1 MKKVIKSIF
10 IFILLSIMVNVNALN
25 VGDQFTLTPGA
36 SQTHSPSYGFNEQY
50 QLHTVTGGGK
60 TYDAYC
66 MDRGK
71 AAGQGASYVVNRM
84 MPKLKG
90 DLAVLYLMKN
100 GADKE
105 QIHLAIRLL
114 VSKGMLNW
122 SHTGTADYLAK
133 IDAAVNCMKSDS
145 TFNSTLTEF
154 LSNTSK
160 KNNDNDEN
168 ADEGGKSLALL
179 GFEKY
184 NLLEGKCYSSAAQ
197 CADATGY
204 GCHVSVT
211 NRNCYVPSTSS
222 TDICPTIKNDIF
234 ECYTGRFQSSEKHGC
249 KIVDTCS
256 FDTAAECSDKAGLKC
271 RERDGKWK
279 QLNWEPCD
287 KCTPNEYQGII
298 CPDDERDENTGCR
311 KSKYACTDTEGDL
324 TQKNCESIANNRNNN
339 DPKGEYHDWVCTKKT
354 GSICYRLERK
364 GSGSSSNVCSGNS
377 SEVKSCCEKKNL
389 YFPQSD
395 CEIARSKVTNS
406 SSKKCELYNGCYRI
420 VDKKTNPSCD
430 GSKGEYRQD
439 ICIKR
444 KKKNQDCKELDNG
457 CYKLVNISAICDESK
472 GEYIK
477 DQCEGVKK
485 TKKIKE
491 KVDGSCVIQSNGC
504 YKFVADSSGNG
515 SGGNGS
521 GASVSCGGF
530 DGIKQLLIDA
540 MNYANEKFNS
550 ETGES
555 KVEKGPATEPE
566 KADGVIKKIVS
577 VKIDIKNITDTSSDS
592 EYFKYLG
599 FEVEKQNEAT
609 EVELLGASKEFINTE
624 DGWKSKPI
632 SEGADLSK
640 LFEERNGT
648 IYVGFLVS
656 RPSSDDSQEVTDD
669 DSEEEDCEVK
679 IKFKYEYSN
688 EDGGAVLYAS
698 GNTTGQQR
706 FFIASEGEP
715 IQDEFELDTSL
726 CDETTCDPTSTLPN
740 ICEDGLEPDKETG
753 NVEYEFR
760 EAYNAESKKY
770 NIKKCLL
777 SKNSKDR
784 AGNFYKLVDTEFANK
799 VAENDYCEVKCKE
812 DYIFGVPYKKS
823 TESGRYFQISV
834 SLKGQ
839 QDCYTTKLDYKKY
852 TEDIVKKQAEIL
864 DTYNEWLENYENYT
878 FSLVQ
883 GDAVACNANSCPAI
897 TDQNGNSTGKCS
909 EAGYNGTYDYKKMI
923 DHSKNFYTYEIKE
936 ESDKWTIIN
945 VKTGGDAPHGNPQF
959 GEWTNTKRCQG
970 CSLTGECE
978 WKIKPEKDYADK
990 KEGYKTAALAAKQK
1004 LKDKMKELREIID
1017 NYNSCVAD
1025 HDYPNLQL
1033 ATDVNMGLDRN
1044 GENEVAYWDMVYKYN
1059 PSIQYSYREPEPGVS
1074 STKWISSVQAKSCEH
1089 GINCDFMYS
1098 PDAIIVADNYAVKK
1112 MVEAGLCT
1120 EYKPDEKTS
1129 NNSKPYCMSSDS
1141 IKDIDEESHFATWY
1155 CDGTIDNEY
1164 EICTGDNSLQYE
1176 IESQWTVL
1184 DEDLDKGI
1192 EETVTIGN
1200 NLINSNHKITKVD
1213 YVHKISSSRGTYK
1226 TERVY
1231 YSGHDDGDIKIEE
1244 TPEHEI
1250 KNYDIVDGLP
1260 VGINTPTGTYYY
1272 KLTLDNFGTFYTPS
1286 DAPQVNGRIYGTL
1299 DRSLSSK
1306 IRGEEQIKGGELN
1319 TSETIGKNEYACTY
1333 EVNQNSCTDASGN
1346 KHYKTE
1352 CDPNEDWDKC
1362 QERLC
1367 PVNQGGPYCVE
1378 KSQSY
1383 YVCSTTHYDESCQPK
1398 GSREEALLAVGC
1410 QPGEE
1415 CENNYNCCPNCT
1427 VQCIG
1432 VCTVTPDGSQG
1443 GGSKPNYDFRP
1454 ISPGNLFPND
1464 RPKGYNWESDP
1475 SVYNN
1480 SLVARKAKDT
1490 IDEITARAKDTT
1502 SEETTPSS
1510 GNPKVENYSLKV
1522 VMNSDMITNIREYN
1536 KSHESYNNDTMT
1548 CYDYKIERDED
1559 NCKKNGYTWKKEG
1572 DSGKC
1577 VMANIFCY
1585 SSFIDDLADG
1595 KFGGEVDIKN
1605 GDGRKKNKEN
1615 LNPYR
1620 PNVNIENFNTDNLI
1634 VTNDYWTIYT
1644 FSTLDINGDGIP
1656 DVGPSWK

>member
-10 IFILLSIMVNVNALN
+10 IFLLLSIMVNVEALN

-160 KNNDNDEN
+160 KSSDNEEN

-184 NLLEGKCYSSAAQ
+184 NLLEGKCKYTTAAQ
-197 CADATGY
+197 CADATGK
-204 GCHVSVT
+204 GCHLDS
-211 NRNCYVPSTSS
+211 NNCYIPSTSS

-234 ECYTGRFQSSEKHGC
+234 ECYTGRFQSPEKHGC

-271 RERDGKWK
+271 RERDGKWY
-279 QLNWEPCD
+279 QLNGA
-287 KCTPNEYQGII
+287 KCEECVPNEAQGIY
-298 CPDDERDENTGCR
+298 CGNERSSTTGC
-311 KSKYACTDTEGDL
+311 KIASSCSGEQNELAYKDCIYKANI
-324 TQKNCESIANNRNNN
+324 KNSDSNEQ
-339 DPKGEYHDWVCTKKT
+339 YHDWTCTKN
-354 GSICYRLERK
+354 SSNICYRLERK
-364 GSGSSSNVCSGNS
+364 GSSGGSSS
-377 SEVKSCCEKKNL
+377 SCNAK
-389 YFPQSD
+389 
-395 CEIARSKVTNS
+395 
-406 SSKKCELYNGCYRI
+406 
-420 VDKKTNPSCD
+420 
-430 GSKGEYRQD
+430 KGEYTLNECNDRV
-439 ICIKR
+439 
-444 KKKNQDCKELDNG
+444 KNGQGTEC
-457 CYKLVNISAICDESK
+457 
-472 GEYIK
+472 
-477 DQCEGVKK
+477 Q
-485 TKKIKE
+485 
-491 KVDGSCVIQSNGC
+491 KVSLFSTGDDDPNPG
-504 YKFVADSSGNG
+504 G
-515 SGGNGS
+515 SGGSGSGS

-566 KADGVIKKIVS
+566 KADGIIKKIVS

-599 FEVEKQNEAT
+599 FEVEKENEAT
-609 EVELLGASKEFINTE
+609 KVELLGASKEFINTE

-632 SEGADLSK
+632 SEGDDLSK
-640 LFEERNGT
+640 LLEERNGT

-760 EAYNAESKKY
+760 EAYNAESGKY

-777 SKNSKDR
+777 SKNSKDS

-812 DYIFGVPYKKS
+812 DYIFGVPYKKN

-1089 GINCDFMYS
+1089 GMNCDFMYS

-1415 CENNYNCCPNCT
+1415 CENNYNCCPNCV

-1490 IDEITARAKDTT
+1490 IDEITTRAKDTT
-1502 SEETTPSS
+1502 SGETTPSS
-1510 GNPKVENYSLKV
+1510 GNPKVEDYSLKV
-1522 VMNSDMITNIREYN
+1522 VMDTDMITKIREYN
-1536 KSHESYNNDTMT
+1536 KTQESYNNDTMT
-1548 CYDYKIERDED
+1548 CYDYQIDRDED
-1559 NCKKNGYTWKKEG
+1559 GCKKAGYTWKKEG

-1585 SSFIDDLADG
+1585 SSFVDDLADG

-1605 GDGRKKNKEN
+1605 KAGRTKAKEQFSKTYVA
-1615 LNPYR
+1615 PG
-1620 PNVNIENFNTDNLI
+1620 VSNTDNLI

>member
-10 IFILLSIMVNVNALN
+10 IFLLLCIMVNVEALN

-160 KNNDNDEN
+160 KSSDNEEN
-168 ADEGGKSLALL
+168 TDEGGKSLALL

-184 NLLEGKCYSSAAQ
+184 NLLEGKCKYTTAAQ
-197 CADATGY
+197 CADATGK
-204 GCHVSVT
+204 GCHLDS
-211 NRNCYVPSTSS
+211 NNCYIPSTSS

-234 ECYTGRFQSSEKHGC
+234 ECYTGRFQSPEKHGC

-271 RERDGKWK
+271 RERDGKWY
-279 QLNWEPCD
+279 QLNGA
-287 KCTPNEYQGII
+287 KCEECVPNEAQGIY
-298 CPDDERDENTGCR
+298 CGNKRSSTTGC
-311 KSKYACTDTEGDL
+311 KIASSCSGEQNELAYKDCIYKANI
-324 TQKNCESIANNRNNN
+324 KNSDSNEQ
-339 DPKGEYHDWVCTKKT
+339 YHDWTCTKN
-354 GSICYRLERK
+354 SSNICYRLERK
-364 GSGSSSNVCSGNS
+364 GSSGGSSS
-377 SEVKSCCEKKNL
+377 SCNAK
-389 YFPQSD
+389 
-395 CEIARSKVTNS
+395 
-406 SSKKCELYNGCYRI
+406 
-420 VDKKTNPSCD
+420 
-430 GSKGEYRQD
+430 KGEYTLNECNDRV
-439 ICIKR
+439 
-444 KKKNQDCKELDNG
+444 KNGQGITC
-457 CYKLVNISAICDESK
+457 
-472 GEYIK
+472 
-477 DQCEGVKK
+477 
-485 TKKIKE
+485 KKIGNNCFQLIT
-491 KVDGSCVIQSNGC
+491 GSSKPGDDDPNPG
-504 YKFVADSSGNG
+504 G
-515 SGGNGS
+515 SGGSGSGS

-566 KADGVIKKIVS
+566 KADGFIKKIVS

-609 EVELLGASKEFINTE
+609 KVELLGASKEFINTE
-624 DGWKSKPI
+624 EGWEPI

-640 LFEERNGT
+640 LLEERNGT

-777 SKNSKDR
+777 SKNSKDK
-784 AGNFYKLVDTEFANK
+784 AGNEYKLKDDEYAQMVSD
-799 VAENDYCEVKCKE
+799 NDYCEVKCKE

-852 TEDIVKKQAEIL
+852 TEDIVNKQKEIL
-864 DTYNEWLENYENYT
+864 DTYNEWLENYENYKQYQWT
-878 FSLVQ
+878 Q
-883 GDAVACNANSCPAI
+883 GKAMECTNQTCTANYYTDA
-897 TDQNGNSTGKCS
+897 NGNRKFSGCS
-909 EAGYNGTYDYKKMI
+909 NTPSTYDYYYNVI
-923 DHSKNFYTYEIKE
+923 HSNKFKCATITEGD
-936 ESDKWTIIN
+936 DKWTIDVDECSKDPKEFGKFKN
-945 VKTGGDAPHGNPQF
+945 EKTCSASGNS
-959 GEWTNTKRCQG
+959 
-970 CSLTGECE
+970 CSTSGECKVE
-978 WKIKPEKDYADK
+978 
-990 KEGYKTAALAAKQK
+990 KTAQKDWEDQKGNFESKAQAAKQT
-1004 LKDKMKELREIID
+1004 LKTLLEDLRQIVDK
-1017 NYNSCVAD
+1017 YNSCAAD
-1025 HDYPNLQL
+1025 HDYASKQ
-1033 ATDVNMGLDRN
+1033 ADKSQAYG
-1044 GENEVAYWDMVYKYN
+1044 EVAFWDMIYRYN
-1059 PSIQYSYREPEPGVS
+1059 PDIQYSYEEPEPGI
-1074 STKWISSVQAKSCEH
+1074 STTRWISSVQGASCEH
-1089 GINCDFMYS
+1089 GMNCDFMYS
-1098 PDAIIVADNYAVKK
+1098 PDAL
-1112 MVEAGLCT
+1112 VEA
-1120 EYKPDEKTS
+1120 EKCADTS
-1129 NNSKPYCMSSDS
+1129 GGKVKCSENTS
-1141 IKDIDEESHFATWY
+1141 IKDVDDDTHESTWY
-1155 CDGTIDNEY
+1155 CDGNIDNEY
-1164 EICTGDNSLQYE
+1164 EQCQGSTTLDYADE
-1176 IESQWTVL
+1176 YHWMVP
-1184 DEDLDKGI
+1184 DEDLDTGI
-1192 EETVTIGN
+1192 DSEIRIGTN
-1200 NLINSNHKITKVD
+1200 MTNSKHIITKVD
-1213 YVHKISSSRGTYK
+1213 YVHKIASSKGTYK

-1231 YSGHDDGDIKIEE
+1231 YSGHDDGDIKIEK

-1272 KLTLDNFGTFYTPS
+1272 KLTLNNFGTFYS
-1286 DAPQVNGRIYGTL
+1286 NVNENGRIYSDLTN
-1299 DRSLSSK
+1299 SLSSL
-1306 IRGEEQIKGGELN
+1306 IRENATTKN
-1319 TSETIGKNEYACTY
+1319 NDAVNSNEYACTY

-1352 CDPNEDWDKC
+1352 CKPNEDWDKC

-1383 YVCSTTHYDESCQPK
+1383 YVCSTTHYDESCQQK

-1522 VMNSDMITNIREYN
+1522 VMDTDMITKIREYN
-1536 KSHESYNNDTMT
+1536 KSQESYNNDTMT
-1548 CYDYKIERDED
+1548 CYDYQIERDED
-1559 NCKKNGYTWKKEG
+1559 HCKTDGYTWKKEG
-1572 DSGKC
+1572 ESGKC

-1585 SSFIDDLADG
+1585 SSFVDGLADG

-1605 GDGRKKNKEN
+1605 KAGRTKAKEQFSKTYVA
-1615 LNPYR
+1615 PG
-1620 PNVNIENFNTDNLI
+1620 VSNTDNLI

>member
-10 IFILLSIMVNVNALN
+10 IFLLLCIMVNVNALN

-154 LSNTSK
+154 LSNSSK
-160 KNNDNDEN
+160 KSDNNSKEVALAYDNGAKLTPISNERFPYYSCKECSTVTLLRTDEQIELISTLLMSLYAANVRASIPECGSIVN
-168 ADEGGKSLALL
+168 ANKIANQCY
-179 GFEKY
+179 FE
-184 NLLEGKCYSSAAQ
+184 
-197 CADATGY
+197 DGY
-204 GCHVSVT
+204 GWMSVWRTTYNGCRDFT
-211 NRNCYVPSTSS
+211 NNAYFTAKKVDDSCQRLNANTCEELPLSVCNSYST
-222 TDICPTIKNDIF
+222 
-234 ECYTGRFQSSEKHGC
+234 
-249 KIVDTCS
+249 
-256 FDTAAECSDKAGLKC
+256 
-271 RERDGKWK
+271 
-279 QLNWEPCD
+279 
-287 KCTPNEYQGII
+287 KCTV
-298 CPDDERDENTGCR
+298 RDNSCV
-311 KSKYACTDTEGDL
+311 
-324 TQKNCESIANNRNNN
+324 SINNN
-339 DPKGEYHDWVCTKKT
+339 TTPGDD
-354 GSICYRLERK
+354 
-364 GSGSSSNVCSGNS
+364 
-377 SEVKSCCEKKNL
+377 
-389 YFPQSD
+389 
-395 CEIARSKVTNS
+395 NS
-406 SSKKCELYNGCYRI
+406 SSCNASKGEFIKDQCDGIKKTNGYGSCQEVGNGCYRYI
-420 VDKKTNPSCD
+420 GNKKCD
-430 GSKGEYRQD
+430 SSKGEY
-439 ICIKR
+439 IKDQCDGI
-444 KKKNQDCKELDNG
+444 KKTNGYGSCQEVGNG
-457 CYKLVNISAICDESK
+457 CYRYIGNKKCDESK

-477 DQCEGVKK
+477 DQCDGIKK

-504 YKFVADSSGNG
+504 YKFVADSSGDG

-566 KADGVIKKIVS
+566 KADGFIKKIVS

-599 FEVEKQNEAT
+599 FEVEKENEAT
-609 EVELLGASKEFINTE
+609 KVELLGASKEFINTE

-640 LFEERNGT
+640 LLEERNGT

-777 SKNSKDR
+777 SKNSKDK
-784 AGNFYKLVDTEFANK
+784 AGNEYKLKDDEYAQMVSD
-799 VAENDYCEVKCKE
+799 NDYCEVKCKE

-852 TEDIVKKQAEIL
+852 TEDIVNKQKEIL
-864 DTYNEWLENYENYT
+864 DTYNEWLENYENYKQYQWT
-878 FSLVQ
+878 Q
-883 GDAVACNANSCPAI
+883 GKAMECTNQTCTANYYTDA
-897 TDQNGNSTGKCS
+897 NGNRKFSGCS
-909 EAGYNGTYDYKKMI
+909 NTPSTYDYYYNVI
-923 DHSKNFYTYEIKE
+923 HSNKFKCATITEGD
-936 ESDKWTIIN
+936 DKWTIDVDECSKDPKEFGKFKN
-945 VKTGGDAPHGNPQF
+945 EKTCSASGNS
-959 GEWTNTKRCQG
+959 
-970 CSLTGECE
+970 CSTSGECKVE
-978 WKIKPEKDYADK
+978 
-990 KEGYKTAALAAKQK
+990 KTAQKDWEDQKGNFESKAQAAKQT
-1004 LKDKMKELREIID
+1004 LKTLLEDLRQIVDK
-1017 NYNSCVAD
+1017 YNSCAAD
-1025 HDYPNLQL
+1025 HDYASKQ
-1033 ATDVNMGLDRN
+1033 ADKSQAYG
-1044 GENEVAYWDMVYKYN
+1044 EVAFWDMIYRYN
-1059 PSIQYSYREPEPGVS
+1059 PDIQYSYEEPEPGI
-1074 STKWISSVQAKSCEH
+1074 STTRWISSVQGASCEH
-1089 GINCDFMYS
+1089 GMNCDFMYS
-1098 PDAIIVADNYAVKK
+1098 PDAL
-1112 MVEAGLCT
+1112 VEA
-1120 EYKPDEKTS
+1120 EKCADTS
-1129 NNSKPYCMSSDS
+1129 GGKVKCSENTS
-1141 IKDIDEESHFATWY
+1141 IKDVDDDTHESTWY
-1155 CDGTIDNEY
+1155 CDGNIDNEY
-1164 EICTGDNSLQYE
+1164 EQCQGSTTLDYADE
-1176 IESQWTVL
+1176 YHWMVP
-1184 DEDLDKGI
+1184 DEDLDTGI
-1192 EETVTIGN
+1192 DSEIRIGTN
-1200 NLINSNHKITKVD
+1200 MTNSKHIITKVD
-1213 YVHKISSSRGTYK
+1213 YVHKIASSKGTYK

-1231 YSGHDDGDIKIEE
+1231 YSGHDDGDIKIEK

-1272 KLTLDNFGTFYTPS
+1272 KLTLNNFGTFYS
-1286 DAPQVNGRIYGTL
+1286 NVNENGRIYSDLTN
-1299 DRSLSSK
+1299 SLSSL
-1306 IRGEEQIKGGELN
+1306 IRENATTKN
-1319 TSETIGKNEYACTY
+1319 NDAVNSNEYACTY

-1352 CDPNEDWDKC
+1352 CKPNEDWDKC

-1383 YVCSTTHYDESCQPK
+1383 YVCSTTHYDESCQQK

-1522 VMNSDMITNIREYN
+1522 VMDTDMITKIREYN
-1536 KSHESYNNDTMT
+1536 KSQESYNNDTMT
-1548 CYDYKIERDED
+1548 CYDYQIERDED
-1559 NCKKNGYTWKKEG
+1559 HCKTDGYTWKKEG

-1585 SSFIDDLADG
+1585 SSFVDDLADG

>member
-10 IFILLSIMVNVNALN
+10 IFLLLSIMVNVNALN

-36 SQTHSPSYGFNEQY
+36 SQAHSPSYGFNEQY

-71 AAGQGASYVVNRM
+71 AAGAGASYVVSRM

-90 DLAVLYLMKN
+90 DYAVLYLMKN

-160 KNNDNDEN
+160 KNSDNDEN

-184 NLLEGKCYSSAAQ
+184 NLLEGRCKYTTAAQ
-197 CADATGY
+197 CADATGK
-204 GCHVSVT
+204 GCHLDS
-211 NRNCYVPSTSS
+211 NNCYIPSTSS
-222 TDICPTIKNDIF
+222 TDNCPTIIDKVF
-234 ECYTGRFQSSEKHGC
+234 ECYTGERFKSTEKFGC

-256 FDTAAECSDKAGLKC
+256 FNTAAECSKHANLHCKYDSTEKA
-271 RERDGKWK
+271 WV
-279 QLNWEPCD
+279 QLNGSSCKSCD
-287 KCTPNEYQGII
+287 KYSS
-298 CPDDERDENTGCR
+298 ERENDGCR
-311 KSKYACTDTEGDL
+311 KCDTSNSNGSNNNNCDTAQKLQTSLDNCKNEASKMEQQSFNTKKYTCKLDNMTKCFYVAEDTSG
-324 TQKNCESIANNRNNN
+324 NRNNKC
-339 DPKGEYHDWVCTKKT
+339 DASGEYTKDQCD
-354 GSICYRLERK
+354 GM
-364 GSGSSSNVCSGNS
+364 
-377 SEVKSCCEKKNL
+377 
-389 YFPQSD
+389 
-395 CEIARSKVTNS
+395 
-406 SSKKCELYNGCYRI
+406 
-420 VDKKTNPSCD
+420 KKTNNSGSCESV
-430 GSKGEYRQD
+430 G
-439 ICIKR
+439 
-444 KKKNQDCKELDNG
+444 NG
-457 CYKLVNISAICDESK
+457 CYKYVTDSNI
-472 GEYIK
+472 
-477 DQCEGVKK
+477 
-485 TKKIKE
+485 
-491 KVDGSCVIQSNGC
+491 
-504 YKFVADSSGNG
+504 
-515 SGGNGS
+515 GGNGGSVNPS
-521 GASVSCGGF
+521 GGTSVSCGGF

-609 EVELLGASKEFINTE
+609 EVKLLGASKEFINTE
-624 DGWKSKPI
+624 DGWESI

-640 LFEERNGT
+640 LLEERNGT

-669 DSEEEDCEVK
+669 DSEEEDCDVK

-688 EDGGAVLYAS
+688 EDGGAVLYAA

-740 ICEDGLEPDKETG
+740 ICEDGLEPDEETG

-760 EAYNAESKKY
+760 EAYNAESGKY

-777 SKNSKDR
+777 SKNSKDK
-784 AGNFYKLVDTEFANK
+784 AGNEYKLKDDEYAQMVSD
-799 VAENDYCEVKCKE
+799 NDYCEVKCKE

-834 SLKGQ
+834 SLKGE
-839 QDCYTTKLDYKKY
+839 QDCYTTKLNYKKY
-852 TEDIVKKQAEIL
+852 TEDIVNKQKEIL
-864 DTYNEWLENYENYT
+864 DTYNEWLENYENYKQYQWT
-878 FSLVQ
+878 Q
-883 GDAVACNANSCPAI
+883 GKAMECTNQTCTANYYTDA
-897 TDQNGNSTGKCS
+897 NGNRNFSGCS
-909 EAGYNGTYDYKKMI
+909 NTPSTYDYYYNVI
-923 DHSKNFYTYEIKE
+923 HSNKYKYATITEQE
-936 ESDKWTIIN
+936 DKWVIEVNDGSIN
-945 VKTGGDAPHGNPQF
+945 PTQF
-959 GEWTNTKRCQG
+959 GKFKNGKT
-970 CSLTGECE
+970 CSASGNSCSTSGECKVE
-978 WKIKPEKDYADK
+978 
-990 KEGYKTAALAAKQK
+990 KTAQKDWEDQKGKFESAAQGAKQT
-1004 LKDKMKELREIID
+1004 LKTLLEDLRQIVDK
-1017 NYNSCVAD
+1017 YNSCAAD
-1025 HDYPNLQL
+1025 HDYASKQ
-1033 ATDVNMGLDRN
+1033 TDKSQAYG
-1044 GENEVAYWDMVYKYN
+1044 EVAFWDMIYRYN
-1059 PSIQYSYREPEPGVS
+1059 PDIQYSYEEPEPGI
-1074 STKWISSVQAKSCEH
+1074 STTRWISSVQGISCEH
-1089 GINCDFMYS
+1089 GMNCDFMYS
-1098 PDAIIVADNYAVKK
+1098 PDAL
-1112 MVEAGLCT
+1112 VEA
-1120 EYKPDEKTS
+1120 EKCADTS
-1129 NNSKPYCMSSDS
+1129 GGKVTCSENTS
-1141 IKDIDEESHFATWY
+1141 IKDVDDDTHESTWY
-1155 CDGTIDNEY
+1155 CDGNIDNEY
-1164 EICTGDNSLQYE
+1164 EQCQGSTTLDYADE
-1176 IESQWTVL
+1176 YHWMVP
-1184 DEDLDKGI
+1184 DEDLDTGI
-1192 EETVTIGN
+1192 DSEIRIGTN
-1200 NLINSNHKITKVD
+1200 MTNSLHKITKVD
-1213 YVHKISSSRGTYK
+1213 YVHKIASSKGTYK

-1272 KLTLDNFGTFYTPS
+1272 KLTLNNFGTFYS
-1286 DAPQVNGRIYGTL
+1286 NINENGRIYSDLTN
-1299 DRSLSSK
+1299 SLSSL
-1306 IRGEEQIKGGELN
+1306 IREN
-1319 TSETIGKNEYACTY
+1319 TTTKNSDEVNSNEYACTY

-1415 CENNYNCCPNCT
+1415 CENNYNCCPNCV

-1464 RPKGYNWESDP
+1464 RPKGYNWESNP

-1490 IDEITARAKDTT
+1490 IDEITTRANNIT

-1510 GNPKVENYSLKV
+1510 GNPKVEDYSLKV
-1522 VMNSDMITNIREYN
+1522 VMDSNMITKIREYN
-1536 KSHESYNNDTMT
+1536 KTQESYNNDTMT
-1548 CYDYKIERDED
+1548 CYDYQIDRDEEG
-1559 NCKKNGYTWKKEG
+1559 CKKAGYTWKKEG

-1585 SSFIDDLADG
+1585 SSFVDDLADG

-1605 GDGRKKNKEN
+1605 KEGRTKAKEQFSK
-1615 LNPYR
+1615 PYVS
-1620 PNVNIENFNTDNLI
+1620 PGVSNTDNLI

-1644 FSTLDINGDGIP
+1644 FNTLDINGDGIP

>member
-10 IFILLSIMVNVNALN
+10 IFLLLSIMVNVEALN

-71 AAGQGASYVVNRM
+71 AAGAGASYVVNRM

-90 DLAVLYLMKN
+90 DYAVLYLMKN

-160 KNNDNDEN
+160 KSSDNEEN

-184 NLLEGKCYSSAAQ
+184 NLLEGKCKYTTAAQ
-197 CADATGY
+197 CADATGK
-204 GCHVSVT
+204 GCHLDS
-211 NRNCYVPSTSS
+211 NNCYIPSTSS

-234 ECYTGRFQSSEKHGC
+234 ECYTGRFQSPEKHGC

-271 RERDGKWK
+271 RERDGKWY
-279 QLNWEPCD
+279 QLNGA
-287 KCTPNEYQGII
+287 KCEECVPNEAQGIY
-298 CPDDERDENTGCR
+298 CGNERSSTTGC
-311 KSKYACTDTEGDL
+311 KIASSCSGEQNELAYKDCIYKANI
-324 TQKNCESIANNRNNN
+324 KNSDSNEQ
-339 DPKGEYHDWVCTKKT
+339 YHDWTCTKN
-354 GSICYRLERK
+354 SSNICYRLERK
-364 GSGSSSNVCSGNS
+364 GSSGGSSS
-377 SEVKSCCEKKNL
+377 SCNAK
-389 YFPQSD
+389 
-395 CEIARSKVTNS
+395 
-406 SSKKCELYNGCYRI
+406 
-420 VDKKTNPSCD
+420 
-430 GSKGEYRQD
+430 KGEYTLNECNDRV
-439 ICIKR
+439 
-444 KKKNQDCKELDNG
+444 KNGQGTECQKVSLFSK
-457 CYKLVNISAICDESK
+457 CYKLVTKCIKAKNQYSEKECKTMVNK
-472 GEYIK
+472 GKGIT
-477 DQCEGVKK
+477 C
-485 TKKIKE
+485 KKIGNNCFQLIT
-491 KVDGSCVIQSNGC
+491 GSSKPGDDDPNPG
-504 YKFVADSSGNG
+504 G
-515 SGGNGS
+515 SGS

-566 KADGVIKKIVS
+566 KADGIIKKIVS

-599 FEVEKQNEAT
+599 FEVEKENEAT
-609 EVELLGASKEFINTE
+609 KVELLGASKEFINTE

-632 SEGADLSK
+632 SEGDDLSK
-640 LFEERNGT
+640 LLEERNGT

-688 EDGGAVLYAS
+688 EDGGAVLYAA

-740 ICEDGLEPDKETG
+740 ICEDGLEPDEETG

-777 SKNSKDR
+777 SKNSKDK
-784 AGNFYKLVDTEFANK
+784 AGNEYKLKDDEYAQMVSD
-799 VAENDYCEVKCKE
+799 NDYCEVKCKE

-852 TEDIVKKQAEIL
+852 TEDIVKKQKEIL
-864 DTYNEWLENYENYT
+864 DTYNEWLENYENYKQYQWT
-878 FSLVQ
+878 Q
-883 GDAVACNANSCPAI
+883 ADPMI
-897 TDQNGNSTGKCS
+897 CS
-909 EAGYNGTYDYKKMI
+909 QETCTPSHDKNGTFTGCNSSESGPYDYIYKVI
-923 DHSKNFYTYEIKE
+923 HSNKFKCATITEGD
-936 ESDKWTIIN
+936 DKWTIDVDECSKDPKEFGKFKN
-945 VKTGGDAPHGNPQF
+945 EKTCSASGNS
-959 GEWTNTKRCQG
+959 
-970 CSLTGECE
+970 CSTSGECKVE
-978 WKIKPEKDYADK
+978 
-990 KEGYKTAALAAKQK
+990 KTAQKDWEDQKGDFESKAQAAKQT
-1004 LKDKMKELREIID
+1004 LKTLLEDLRQIVDK
-1017 NYNSCVAD
+1017 YNSCAAD
-1025 HDYPNLQL
+1025 HDYASKQ
-1033 ATDVNMGLDRN
+1033 ADKSQAYG
-1044 GENEVAYWDMVYKYN
+1044 EVAFWDMIYRYN
-1059 PSIQYSYREPEPGVS
+1059 PDIQYSYEEPEPGI
-1074 STKWISSVQAKSCEH
+1074 STTRWISSVQGASCEH
-1089 GINCDFMYS
+1089 GMNCDFMYS
-1098 PDAIIVADNYAVKK
+1098 PDAL
-1112 MVEAGLCT
+1112 VEA
-1120 EYKPDEKTS
+1120 EKCADTS
-1129 NNSKPYCMSSDS
+1129 GGKVKCSENTS
-1141 IKDIDEESHFATWY
+1141 IKDVDDDTHESTWY
-1155 CDGTIDNEY
+1155 CDGNIDNEY
-1164 EICTGDNSLQYE
+1164 EQCQGSTTLDYADE
-1176 IESQWTVL
+1176 YHWMVP
-1184 DEDLDKGI
+1184 DEDLDTGI
-1192 EETVTIGN
+1192 DSEIRIGTN
-1200 NLINSNHKITKVD
+1200 MTNSKHIITKVD
-1213 YVHKISSSRGTYK
+1213 YVHKIASSKGTYK

-1231 YSGHDDGDIKIEE
+1231 YSGHDDGDIKIEK

-1272 KLTLDNFGTFYTPS
+1272 KLTLNNFGTFYS
-1286 DAPQVNGRIYGTL
+1286 NVNENGRIYSDLTN
-1299 DRSLSSK
+1299 SLSSL
-1306 IRGEEQIKGGELN
+1306 IRENATTKN
-1319 TSETIGKNEYACTY
+1319 NDAVNSNEYACTY

-1352 CDPNEDWDKC
+1352 CKPNEDWDKC

-1383 YVCSTTHYDESCQPK
+1383 YVCSTTHYDESCQQK

-1522 VMNSDMITNIREYN
+1522 VMDTDMITKIRKYN
-1536 KSHESYNNDTMT
+1536 KSQESYNNDTMT
-1548 CYDYKIERDED
+1548 CYDYQIERDED
-1559 NCKKNGYTWKKEG
+1559 HCKTDGYTWKKEG
-1572 DSGKC
+1572 ESGKC

-1585 SSFIDDLADG
+1585 SSFVDDLADG

-1605 GDGRKKNKEN
+1605 KAGRTKAKEQFSKTYVA
-1615 LNPYR
+1615 PG
-1620 PNVNIENFNTDNLI
+1620 VSNTDNLI

>member
-10 IFILLSIMVNVNALN
+10 IFLLLCIMVNVEALN

-160 KNNDNDEN
+160 KNSDNEEN
-168 ADEGGKSLALL
+168 TDEGGKSLALL

-184 NLLEGKCYSSAAQ
+184 NLLEGKCKYTTAAQ
-197 CADATGY
+197 CADATGK
-204 GCHVSVT
+204 GCHLDS
-211 NRNCYVPSTSS
+211 NNCYIPSTSS

-234 ECYTGRFQSSEKHGC
+234 ECYTGRFQSPEKHGC

-271 RERDGKWK
+271 RERDGKWY
-279 QLNWEPCD
+279 QLNGA
-287 KCTPNEYQGII
+287 KCEECVPNEAQGIY
-298 CPDDERDENTGCR
+298 CGNERSSTTGC
-311 KSKYACTDTEGDL
+311 KIASSCSGEQNELAYKDCIYKANI
-324 TQKNCESIANNRNNN
+324 KNSDSNEQ
-339 DPKGEYHDWVCTKKT
+339 YHDWTCTKN
-354 GSICYRLERK
+354 SSNICYRLERK
-364 GSGSSSNVCSGNS
+364 GSSGGSSS
-377 SEVKSCCEKKNL
+377 SCNAK
-389 YFPQSD
+389 
-395 CEIARSKVTNS
+395 
-406 SSKKCELYNGCYRI
+406 
-420 VDKKTNPSCD
+420 
-430 GSKGEYRQD
+430 KGEYTLNECNDRV
-439 ICIKR
+439 
-444 KKKNQDCKELDNG
+444 KNGQGTECQKVSLFSK
-457 CYKLVNISAICDESK
+457 CYKLVTKCIKAKNQYSEKECKTMVNK
-472 GEYIK
+472 GKGIT
-477 DQCEGVKK
+477 C
-485 TKKIKE
+485 KKIGNNCFQLIT
-491 KVDGSCVIQSNGC
+491 GSSKPGDDDPNPG
-504 YKFVADSSGNG
+504 G
-515 SGGNGS
+515 SGGSGSGS

-566 KADGVIKKIVS
+566 KADGIIKKIVS

-599 FEVEKQNEAT
+599 FEVEKENEAT
-609 EVELLGASKEFINTE
+609 KVELLGASKEFINTE

-632 SEGADLSK
+632 SEGDDLSK
-640 LFEERNGT
+640 LLEERNGT

-760 EAYNAESKKY
+760 EAYNAESGKY
-770 NIKKCLL
+770 NIEKCLL
-777 SKNSKDR
+777 SKNSKDS

-812 DYIFGVPYKKS
+812 DYIFGVPYKKN

-1089 GINCDFMYS
+1089 GMNCDFMYS

-1415 CENNYNCCPNCT
+1415 CENNYNCCPNCV

-1490 IDEITARAKDTT
+1490 IDEITTRAKDTT
-1502 SEETTPSS
+1502 SGETTPSS
-1510 GNPKVENYSLKV
+1510 GNPKVEDYSLKV
-1522 VMNSDMITNIREYN
+1522 VMDTDMITKIREYN
-1536 KSHESYNNDTMT
+1536 KTQESYNNDTMT
-1548 CYDYKIERDED
+1548 CYDYQIDRDED
-1559 NCKKNGYTWKKEG
+1559 GCKKAGYTWKKEG

-1585 SSFIDDLADG
+1585 SSFVDDLADG

-1605 GDGRKKNKEN
+1605 KAGRTKAKEQFSKTYVA
-1615 LNPYR
+1615 PG
-1620 PNVNIENFNTDNLI
+1620 VSNTDNLI

>member
-10 IFILLSIMVNVNALN
+10 IFLLLSIIVNVKAIN
-25 VGDQFTLTPGA
+25 VGDKFTMASSSKGISHSASYQFGYTY
-36 SQTHSPSYGFNEQY
+36 QTH
-50 QLHTVTGGGK
+50 TVSDGSK

-71 AAGQGASYVVNRM
+71 SDNVNSLVVNRLI
-84 MPKLKG
+84 PTLKG
-90 DLAVLYLMKN
+90 DYAVLYILQN
-100 GADKE
+100 GQDYE
-105 QIHLAIRLL
+105 QKHLAIRTL
-114 VSKGMLNW
+114 VSKGILNW
-122 SHTGTADYLAK
+122 ENRYGLDALALEYLAK
-133 IDAAVNCMKSDS
+133 IDEKVNCMKSDS

-160 KNNDNDEN
+160 KNSDNDEN

-184 NLLEGKCYSSAAQ
+184 NLLEGKCKYTTAAQ
-197 CADATGY
+197 CADATGK
-204 GCHVSVT
+204 GCHLDS
-211 NRNCYVPSTSS
+211 NNCYIPSTSS
-222 TDICPTIKNDIF
+222 TDICPTIKDKVF
-234 ECYTGRFQSSEKHGC
+234 ECYTGRFQSTEKLGC

-271 RERDGKWK
+271 RERDGKWY
-279 QLNWEPCD
+279 QLNGA
-287 KCTPNEYQGII
+287 KCEECVPNEAQGIY
-298 CPDDERDENTGCR
+298 CGNERSSTTGC
-311 KSKYACTDTEGDL
+311 KIASSCSGEQNELAYKDCIYKANI
-324 TQKNCESIANNRNNN
+324 KNSDSNEQ
-339 DPKGEYHDWVCTKKT
+339 YHDWTCTKN
-354 GSICYRLERK
+354 SSNICYRLERK
-364 GSGSSSNVCSGNS
+364 GSSGGSSS
-377 SEVKSCCEKKNL
+377 SCNAK
-389 YFPQSD
+389 
-395 CEIARSKVTNS
+395 
-406 SSKKCELYNGCYRI
+406 
-420 VDKKTNPSCD
+420 
-430 GSKGEYRQD
+430 KGEYTLNECNDRV
-439 ICIKR
+439 
-444 KKKNQDCKELDNG
+444 KNGQGTECQKVSLFSK
-457 CYKLVNISAICDESK
+457 CYKLVTKCIKAKNQYSEKECKTMVNK
-472 GEYIK
+472 GKGIT
-477 DQCEGVKK
+477 C
-485 TKKIKE
+485 KKIGNNCFQLIT
-491 KVDGSCVIQSNGC
+491 GSSKPGDDDPNPG
-504 YKFVADSSGNG
+504 G
-515 SGGNGS
+515 SGGSGSGS

-540 MNYANEKFNS
+540 MNYANEKFGNDG
-550 ETGES
+550 GES
-555 KVEKGPATEPE
+555 KVEKGPATDPE
-566 KADGVIKKIVS
+566 KADGFIKKIVS

-599 FEVEKQNEAT
+599 FEVEKENEAT
-609 EVELLGASKEFINTE
+609 KVELLGASKEFINTE

-640 LFEERNGT
+640 LLEERNGT

-688 EDGGAVLYAS
+688 EKGGVVLHPTSQADAM
-698 GNTTGQQR
+698 QR
-706 FFIASEGEP
+706 FFVETDGEP

-777 SKNSKDR
+777 SKNSKDK
-784 AGNFYKLVDTEFANK
+784 AGNEYKLKDDEYAQMVSD
-799 VAENDYCEVKCKE
+799 NDYCEVKCKE

-852 TEDIVKKQAEIL
+852 TEDIVKKQKEIL
-864 DTYNEWLENYENYT
+864 DTYNEWLENYENYKQYQWT
-878 FSLVQ
+878 Q
-883 GDAVACNANSCPAI
+883 ADPMI
-897 TDQNGNSTGKCS
+897 CS
-909 EAGYNGTYDYKKMI
+909 QETCTSSHDKNGTFTGCNSSESAPYDYIYKVI
-923 DHSKNFYTYEIKE
+923 HSNKFKCATITEGD
-936 ESDKWTIIN
+936 DKWTIDVDECSKN
-945 VKTGGDAPHGNPQF
+945 PKEFGKFKNEKTCSPSGNS
-959 GEWTNTKRCQG
+959 
-970 CSLTGECE
+970 CSTSGEC
-978 WKIKPEKDYADK
+978 KIE
-990 KEGYKTAALAAKQK
+990 KTAQKDWDDQKGDFESKAQAAKQT
-1004 LKDKMKELREIID
+1004 LKTLLEDLRQIVDK
-1017 NYNSCVAD
+1017 YNSCAAD
-1025 HDYPNLQL
+1025 HDYASKQ
-1033 ATDVNMGLDRN
+1033 TDKSQAYG
-1044 GENEVAYWDMVYKYN
+1044 EVAFWDMIYRYN
-1059 PSIQYSYREPEPGVS
+1059 PDIQYSYEEPEPGI
-1074 STKWISSVQAKSCEH
+1074 STTRWISSVQGISCEH
-1089 GINCDFMYS
+1089 GMNCDFMYS
-1098 PDAIIVADNYAVKK
+1098 PDAL
-1112 MVEAGLCT
+1112 VEA
-1120 EYKPDEKTS
+1120 EKCADTS
-1129 NNSKPYCMSSDS
+1129 GGKVTCSENTS
-1141 IKDIDEESHFATWY
+1141 IKDVDDDTHESTWY
-1155 CDGTIDNEY
+1155 CDGNIDNEY
-1164 EICTGDNSLQYE
+1164 EQCQGSTTLDYADE
-1176 IESQWTVL
+1176 YHWMVP
-1184 DEDLDKGI
+1184 DEDLDTGI
-1192 EETVTIGN
+1192 DSEIRIGTN
-1200 NLINSNHKITKVD
+1200 MTNSLHKITKVD
-1213 YVHKISSSRGTYK
+1213 YVHKIASSKGTYK

-1231 YSGHDDGDIKIEE
+1231 YSGHDDGDIIIEK

-1272 KLTLDNFGTFYTPS
+1272 KLTLNNFGTFYS
-1286 DAPQVNGRIYGTL
+1286 NVNENGRIYSDLTN
-1299 DRSLSSK
+1299 SLSSL
-1306 IRGEEQIKGGELN
+1306 IREN
-1319 TSETIGKNEYACTY
+1319 TTTKNNDAVNSNEYACTY

-1383 YVCSTTHYDESCQPK
+1383 YVCSTTHYDESCQQK

-1522 VMNSDMITNIREYN
+1522 VMDTDMITKIREYN
-1536 KSHESYNNDTMT
+1536 KSQESYNNDTMT
-1548 CYDYKIERDED
+1548 CYDYQIERDED
-1559 NCKKNGYTWKKEG
+1559 HCKTDGYTWKKEG

-1585 SSFIDDLADG
+1585 SSFVDDLADG

-1605 GDGRKKNKEN
+1605 KAGRTKAKEQFSKTYVA
-1615 LNPYR
+1615 PG
-1620 PNVNIENFNTDNLI
+1620 VSNTDNLI

-1644 FSTLDINGDGIP
+1644 FTTLDINGDGIP

>member
-10 IFILLSIMVNVNALN
+10 IFLLLCIMVNVEALN

-71 AAGQGASYVVNRM
+71 AAGAGASYVVNRM

-90 DLAVLYLMKN
+90 DYAVLYLMKN

-160 KNNDNDEN
+160 KSSDNEEN

-184 NLLEGKCYSSAAQ
+184 NLLEGKCKYTNAAQ
-197 CADATGY
+197 CADATGK
-204 GCHVSVT
+204 GCHLDS
-211 NRNCYVPSTSS
+211 NNCYIPSTSS
-222 TDICPTIKNDIF
+222 TDNCPTIKNDIF
-234 ECYTGRFQSSEKHGC
+234 ECYTGRFQSPEKHGC

-271 RERDGKWK
+271 RERDGKWY
-279 QLNWEPCD
+279 QLNGA
-287 KCTPNEYQGII
+287 KCEECVPNEAQGIY
-298 CPDDERDENTGCR
+298 CGNERSSTTGC
-311 KSKYACTDTEGDL
+311 KIASSCSGEQNELAYKDCIYKANI
-324 TQKNCESIANNRNNN
+324 KNSDSNEQ
-339 DPKGEYHDWVCTKKT
+339 YHDWTCTKN
-354 GSICYRLERK
+354 SSNICYRLERK
-364 GSGSSSNVCSGNS
+364 GSSGGSSS
-377 SEVKSCCEKKNL
+377 SCNAK
-389 YFPQSD
+389 
-395 CEIARSKVTNS
+395 
-406 SSKKCELYNGCYRI
+406 
-420 VDKKTNPSCD
+420 
-430 GSKGEYRQD
+430 KGEYTLNECNDRV
-439 ICIKR
+439 
-444 KKKNQDCKELDNG
+444 KNGQGTECQKVSLFSK
-457 CYKLVNISAICDESK
+457 CYKLVTKCIKAKNQYSEKECKTMVNK
-472 GEYIK
+472 GKGIT
-477 DQCEGVKK
+477 C
-485 TKKIKE
+485 KKIGNNCFQLIT
-491 KVDGSCVIQSNGC
+491 GSSKPGDDDPNPG
-504 YKFVADSSGNG
+504 G
-515 SGGNGS
+515 SGGSGSGS

-566 KADGVIKKIVS
+566 KADGIIKKIVS

-599 FEVEKQNEAT
+599 FEVEKENEAT
-609 EVELLGASKEFINTE
+609 KVELLGASKEFINTE

-632 SEGADLSK
+632 SEGDDLSK
-640 LFEERNGT
+640 LLEERNGT

-740 ICEDGLEPDKETG
+740 ICEDGLEPDEETG

-777 SKNSKDR
+777 SKNSKDK
-784 AGNFYKLVDTEFANK
+784 AGNEYKLKDDEYAQMVSD
-799 VAENDYCEVKCKE
+799 NDYCEVKCKE

-852 TEDIVKKQAEIL
+852 TEDIVKKQKEIL
-864 DTYNEWLENYENYT
+864 DTYNEWLENYENYKQYQWT
-878 FSLVQ
+878 Q
-883 GDAVACNANSCPAI
+883 ADPMI
-897 TDQNGNSTGKCS
+897 CS
-909 EAGYNGTYDYKKMI
+909 QETCTPSHDKNGTFTGCNSSESGPYDYIYKVI
-923 DHSKNFYTYEIKE
+923 HSNKFKCATITEGD
-936 ESDKWTIIN
+936 DKWTIDVDECSKDPKEFGKFKN
-945 VKTGGDAPHGNPQF
+945 EKTCSASGNS
-959 GEWTNTKRCQG
+959 
-970 CSLTGECE
+970 CSTSGECKVE
-978 WKIKPEKDYADK
+978 
-990 KEGYKTAALAAKQK
+990 KTAQKDWEDQKGDFESKAQAAKQT
-1004 LKDKMKELREIID
+1004 LKTLLEDLRQIVDK
-1017 NYNSCVAD
+1017 YNSCAAD
-1025 HDYPNLQL
+1025 HDYASKQ
-1033 ATDVNMGLDRN
+1033 ADKSQAYG
-1044 GENEVAYWDMVYKYN
+1044 EVAFWDMIYRYN
-1059 PSIQYSYREPEPGVS
+1059 PDIQYSYEEPEPGI
-1074 STKWISSVQAKSCEH
+1074 STTRWISSVQGASCEH
-1089 GINCDFMYS
+1089 GMNCDFMYS
-1098 PDAIIVADNYAVKK
+1098 PDAL
-1112 MVEAGLCT
+1112 VEA
-1120 EYKPDEKTS
+1120 EKCADTS
-1129 NNSKPYCMSSDS
+1129 GGKVKCSENTS
-1141 IKDIDEESHFATWY
+1141 IKDVDDDTHESTWY
-1155 CDGTIDNEY
+1155 CDGNIDNEY
-1164 EICTGDNSLQYE
+1164 EQCQGSTTLDYADE
-1176 IESQWTVL
+1176 YHWMVP
-1184 DEDLDKGI
+1184 DEDLDTGI
-1192 EETVTIGN
+1192 DSEIRIGTN
-1200 NLINSNHKITKVD
+1200 MTNSKHIITKVD
-1213 YVHKISSSRGTYK
+1213 YVHKIASSKGTYK

-1231 YSGHDDGDIKIEE
+1231 YSGHDDGDIKIEK

-1272 KLTLDNFGTFYTPS
+1272 KLTLNNFGTFYS
-1286 DAPQVNGRIYGTL
+1286 NVNENGRIYSDLTN
-1299 DRSLSSK
+1299 SLSSL
-1306 IRGEEQIKGGELN
+1306 IRENATTKN
-1319 TSETIGKNEYACTY
+1319 NDAVNSNEYACTY

-1383 YVCSTTHYDESCQPK
+1383 YVCSTTHYDESCQQK

-1536 KSHESYNNDTMT
+1536 KSQESYNNDTMT
-1548 CYDYKIERDED
+1548 CYDYQIERDED
-1559 NCKKNGYTWKKEG
+1559 HCKTDGYTWKKEG
-1572 DSGKC
+1572 ESGKC

-1585 SSFIDDLADG
+1585 SSFVDDLADG

-1605 GDGRKKNKEN
+1605 KAGRTKAKEQFSKTYVA
-1615 LNPYR
+1615 PG
-1620 PNVNIENFNTDNLI
+1620 VSNTDNLI

>member
-10 IFILLSIMVNVNALN
+10 IFLLLSIMVNVNALN
-25 VGDQFTLTPGA
+25 VGDQFTLSPGA
-36 SQTHSPSYGFNEQY
+36 SQTHSASYGFNEQY

-71 AAGQGASYVVNRM
+71 AAGAGASYVVSRM

-90 DLAVLYLMKN
+90 DYAVLYLMKN

-160 KNNDNDEN
+160 KNSDNDEN

-179 GFEKY
+179 NYEVKQLANDSSLSYYTCNKCTRYKVKGILNKTPEYTANNMQLLTKYIGKKFVPQCGSEVDKKATLCYAPRTEKI
-184 NLLEGKCYSSAAQ
+184 LFS
-197 CADATGY
+197 
-204 GCHVSVT
+204 SVT
-211 NRNCYVPSTSS
+211 YYDVWLAENQCVGDQYFSKNVVFEDQCSIKKAESCSNLPINICNNYSECNFDGSKCLQNCNKVSTLDCLNYSNCALVGNSCKDKS
-222 TDICPTIKNDIF
+222 TI
-234 ECYTGRFQSSEKHGC
+234 
-249 KIVDTCS
+249 
-256 FDTAAECSDKAGLKC
+256 
-271 RERDGKWK
+271 
-279 QLNWEPCD
+279 
-287 KCTPNEYQGII
+287 
-298 CPDDERDENTGCR
+298 
-311 KSKYACTDTEGDL
+311 
-324 TQKNCESIANNRNNN
+324 NNNNN
-339 DPKGEYHDWVCTKKT
+339 DTP
-354 GSICYRLERK
+354 
-364 GSGSSSNVCSGNS
+364 
-377 SEVKSCCEKKNL
+377 
-389 YFPQSD
+389 
-395 CEIARSKVTNS
+395 SKV
-406 SSKKCELYNGCYRI
+406 
-420 VDKKTNPSCD
+420 
-430 GSKGEYRQD
+430 
-439 ICIKR
+439 
-444 KKKNQDCKELDNG
+444 
-457 CYKLVNISAICDESK
+457 ICDESA
-472 GEYIK
+472 GYYIK
-477 DQCEGVKK
+477 DQCEGLKK
-485 TKKIKE
+485 TDIANSQPA
-491 KVDGSCVIQSNGC
+491 GTCVEQVNGC
-504 YKFVADSSGNG
+504 YKYVKNTDASGDTAIKISN
-515 SGGNGS
+515 
-521 GASVSCGGF
+521 SVSCGGF

-609 EVELLGASKEFINTE
+609 EVKLLGASKEFINTE
-624 DGWKSKPI
+624 DGWESI

-640 LFEERNGT
+640 LLEERNGT

-656 RPSSDDSQEVTDD
+656 RPSSDGSQEVTDD

-688 EDGGAVLYAS
+688 EDGGAVLYAA

-812 DYIFGVPYKKS
+812 DYIFGVPYKKN

-834 SLKGQ
+834 SLKGE

-878 FSLVQ
+878 FPLVQ
-883 GDAVACNANSCPAI
+883 GEAVACNASSCPAI

-909 EAGYNGTYDYKKMI
+909 EAGYNGAYDYKKMI
-923 DHSKNFYTYEIKE
+923 DHSKNFYTYKIKE
-936 ESDKWTIIN
+936 ESDKWTIID
-945 VKTGGDAPHGNPQF
+945 VKTGGDAPHGNPPF
-959 GEWTNTKRCQG
+959 GEWTNTKRCQA
-970 CSLTGECE
+970 CELTGECE

-990 KEGYKTAALAAKQK
+990 KEGYKTAALAAKDK

-1033 ATDVNMGLDRN
+1033 AKDVNMGLGRN
-1044 GENEVAYWDMVYKYN
+1044 EENKIAFWDMVYKYN

-1074 STKWISSVQAKSCEH
+1074 STKWISSVQAKPCEH
-1089 GINCDFMYS
+1089 GMNCDFMYS
-1098 PDAIIVADNYAVKK
+1098 PDAIIVADNYAVEK
-1112 MVEAGLCT
+1112 MVEAGLCVK
-1120 EYKPDEKTS
+1120 YNPDEKTS

-1141 IKDIDEESHFATWY
+1141 IKDIDEGDHDATWY

-1164 EICTGDNSLQYE
+1164 EICTGDNSLQYQSE
-1176 IESQWTVL
+1176 YQWTVL

-1192 EETVTIGN
+1192 EEIVNIGN
-1200 NLINSNHKITKVD
+1200 NLTNSEHLIAQAD
-1213 YVHKISSSRGTYK
+1213 YVHKMASSRGTYK

-1306 IRGEEQIKGGELN
+1306 IRGEEQTKGGELN
-1319 TSETIGKNEYACTY
+1319 TSENVGKNEYACTY

-1383 YVCSTTHYDESCQPK
+1383 YVCSTTHYDESCQQK

-1415 CENNYNCCPNCT
+1415 CENNYNCCPNCV

-1464 RPKGYNWESDP
+1464 RPKGYNWESNP

-1490 IDEITARAKDTT
+1490 IDEITTRANNIT

-1510 GNPKVENYSLKV
+1510 GNPKVEDYSLKV
-1522 VMNSDMITNIREYN
+1522 VMDTDMITKIREYN
-1536 KSHESYNNDTMT
+1536 KTQESYNNDTMT
-1548 CYDYKIERDED
+1548 CYDYQIDRDED
-1559 NCKKNGYTWKKEG
+1559 GCKKAGYTWKKEG

-1585 SSFIDDLADG
+1585 SSFVDDLADG

-1605 GDGRKKNKEN
+1605 KEGRTKAKEQFSKAYVA
-1615 LNPYR
+1615 PG
-1620 PNVNIENFNTDNLI
+1620 VSNTDNLI

-1644 FSTLDINGDGIP
+1644 FNTLDINGDGIP

>member
-10 IFILLSIMVNVNALN
+10 IFLLLCIMVNVEALN

-160 KNNDNDEN
+160 KSSDNEEN

-184 NLLEGKCYSSAAQ
+184 NLLEGKCKYTTAAQ
-197 CADATGY
+197 CADATGK
-204 GCHVSVT
+204 GCHLDS
-211 NRNCYVPSTSS
+211 NNCYIPSTSS

-234 ECYTGRFQSSEKHGC
+234 ECYTGRFQSPEKHGC

-271 RERDGKWK
+271 RERDGKWY
-279 QLNWEPCD
+279 QLNGA
-287 KCTPNEYQGII
+287 KCEECVPNEAQGIY
-298 CPDDERDENTGCR
+298 CGNERSSTTGC
-311 KSKYACTDTEGDL
+311 KIASSCSGEQNELAYKDCIYKANI
-324 TQKNCESIANNRNNN
+324 KNSDSNEQ
-339 DPKGEYHDWVCTKKT
+339 YHDWTCTKN
-354 GSICYRLERK
+354 SSNICYRLERK
-364 GSGSSSNVCSGNS
+364 GSSGGSSS
-377 SEVKSCCEKKNL
+377 SCNTK
-389 YFPQSD
+389 
-395 CEIARSKVTNS
+395 
-406 SSKKCELYNGCYRI
+406 
-420 VDKKTNPSCD
+420 
-430 GSKGEYRQD
+430 KGEYTLNECNDRV
-439 ICIKR
+439 
-444 KKKNQDCKELDNG
+444 KNGQGTECQKVSLFSK
-457 CYKLVNISAICDESK
+457 CYKLVTKCIKAKNQYSEKECKTMVNK
-472 GEYIK
+472 GKGIT
-477 DQCEGVKK
+477 C
-485 TKKIKE
+485 KKIGNNCFQLIT
-491 KVDGSCVIQSNGC
+491 GSSKPGDDDPNPG
-504 YKFVADSSGNG
+504 G
-515 SGGNGS
+515 SGGSGSGS

-566 KADGVIKKIVS
+566 KADGIIKKIVS

-609 EVELLGASKEFINTE
+609 EVKLLGASKEFINTE
-624 DGWKSKPI
+624 EGWEPI

-640 LFEERNGT
+640 LLEERNGT

-777 SKNSKDR
+777 SKNSKDK
-784 AGNFYKLVDTEFANK
+784 AGNEYKLKDDEYAQMVSD
-799 VAENDYCEVKCKE
+799 NDYCEVKCKE

-852 TEDIVKKQAEIL
+852 TEDIVKKQKEIL
-864 DTYNEWLENYENYT
+864 DTYNEWLENYENYKQYQWT
-878 FSLVQ
+878 Q
-883 GDAVACNANSCPAI
+883 ADPMI
-897 TDQNGNSTGKCS
+897 CS
-909 EAGYNGTYDYKKMI
+909 QETCTPSHDKNGTFTGCNSSESGPYDYIYKVI
-923 DHSKNFYTYEIKE
+923 HSNKFKCATITEGD
-936 ESDKWTIIN
+936 DKWTIDVDECSKDPKEFGKFKN
-945 VKTGGDAPHGNPQF
+945 EKTCSASGNS
-959 GEWTNTKRCQG
+959 
-970 CSLTGECE
+970 CSTSGECKVE
-978 WKIKPEKDYADK
+978 
-990 KEGYKTAALAAKQK
+990 KTAQKDWEDQKGDFESKAQAAKQT
-1004 LKDKMKELREIID
+1004 LKTLLEDLRQIVDK
-1017 NYNSCVAD
+1017 YNSCAAD
-1025 HDYPNLQL
+1025 HDYASKQ
-1033 ATDVNMGLDRN
+1033 ADKSQAYG
-1044 GENEVAYWDMVYKYN
+1044 EVAFWDMIYRYN
-1059 PSIQYSYREPEPGVS
+1059 PDIQYSYEEPEPGI
-1074 STKWISSVQAKSCEH
+1074 STTRWISSVQGASCEH
-1089 GINCDFMYS
+1089 GMNCDFMYS
-1098 PDAIIVADNYAVKK
+1098 PDAL
-1112 MVEAGLCT
+1112 VEA
-1120 EYKPDEKTS
+1120 EKCADTS
-1129 NNSKPYCMSSDS
+1129 GGKVKCSENTS
-1141 IKDIDEESHFATWY
+1141 IKDVDDDTHESTWY
-1155 CDGTIDNEY
+1155 CDGNIDNEY
-1164 EICTGDNSLQYE
+1164 EQCQGSTTLDYADE
-1176 IESQWTVL
+1176 YHWMVP
-1184 DEDLDKGI
+1184 DEDLDTGI
-1192 EETVTIGN
+1192 DSEIRIGTN
-1200 NLINSNHKITKVD
+1200 MTNSKHIITKVD
-1213 YVHKISSSRGTYK
+1213 YVHKIASSK
-1226 TERVY
+1226 EHITERVY
-1231 YSGHDDGDIKIEE
+1231 YSGHDDGDIKIEK

-1272 KLTLDNFGTFYTPS
+1272 KLTLNNFGTFYS
-1286 DAPQVNGRIYGTL
+1286 NVNENGRIYSDLTN
-1299 DRSLSSK
+1299 SLSSL
-1306 IRGEEQIKGGELN
+1306 IREN
-1319 TSETIGKNEYACTY
+1319 TTTKNNDAVNSNEYACTY

-1383 YVCSTTHYDESCQPK
+1383 YVCSTTHYDESCQQK

-1522 VMNSDMITNIREYN
+1522 VMDTDMITKIREYN
-1536 KSHESYNNDTMT
+1536 KSQESYNNDTMT
-1548 CYDYKIERDED
+1548 CYDYQIERDED
-1559 NCKKNGYTWKKEG
+1559 HCKTDGYTWKKEG
-1572 DSGKC
+1572 ESGKC

-1585 SSFIDDLADG
+1585 SSFVDDLADG

-1605 GDGRKKNKEN
+1605 KAGRTKAKEQFSKTYVA
-1615 LNPYR
+1615 PG
-1620 PNVNIENFNTDNLI
+1620 VSNTDNLI

>member
-10 IFILLSIMVNVNALN
+10 IFLLLCIMVNVEALN

-160 KNNDNDEN
+160 KSSDNEEN

-184 NLLEGKCYSSAAQ
+184 NLLEGKCKYTTAAQ
-197 CADATGY
+197 CADATGK
-204 GCHVSVT
+204 GCHLDS
-211 NRNCYVPSTSS
+211 NNCYIPSTSS

-234 ECYTGRFQSSEKHGC
+234 ECYTGRFQSPEKHGC

-271 RERDGKWK
+271 RERDGKWY
-279 QLNWEPCD
+279 QLNGA
-287 KCTPNEYQGII
+287 KCEECVPNEAQGIY
-298 CPDDERDENTGCR
+298 CGNERSSTTGC
-311 KSKYACTDTEGDL
+311 KIASSCSGEQNELAYKDCIYKANI
-324 TQKNCESIANNRNNN
+324 KNSDSNEQ
-339 DPKGEYHDWVCTKKT
+339 YHDWTCTKN
-354 GSICYRLERK
+354 SSNICYRLERK
-364 GSGSSSNVCSGNS
+364 GSSGGSSS
-377 SEVKSCCEKKNL
+377 SCNAK
-389 YFPQSD
+389 
-395 CEIARSKVTNS
+395 
-406 SSKKCELYNGCYRI
+406 
-420 VDKKTNPSCD
+420 
-430 GSKGEYRQD
+430 KGEYTLNECNDRV
-439 ICIKR
+439 
-444 KKKNQDCKELDNG
+444 KNGQGTECQKVSLFSK
-457 CYKLVNISAICDESK
+457 CYKLVTKCIKAKNQYSEKECKTMVNK
-472 GEYIK
+472 GKGIT
-477 DQCEGVKK
+477 C
-485 TKKIKE
+485 KKIGNNCFQLIT
-491 KVDGSCVIQSNGC
+491 GSSKPGDDDPNPG
-504 YKFVADSSGNG
+504 G
-515 SGGNGS
+515 SGS

-566 KADGVIKKIVS
+566 KADGIIKKIVS

-599 FEVEKQNEAT
+599 FEVEKENEAT
-609 EVELLGASKEFINTE
+609 KVELLGASKEFINTE

-632 SEGADLSK
+632 SEGDDLSK
-640 LFEERNGT
+640 LLEERNGT

-760 EAYNAESKKY
+760 EAYNAESGKY

-777 SKNSKDR
+777 SKNSKDS

-812 DYIFGVPYKKS
+812 DYIFGVPYKKN

-1044 GENEVAYWDMVYKYN
+1044 RENEVAYWDMVYKYN

-1089 GINCDFMYS
+1089 GMNCDFMYS

-1192 EETVTIGN
+1192 KETVTIGN

-1306 IRGEEQIKGGELN
+1306 IRGEEQTKGGELN

-1352 CDPNEDWDKC
+1352 CKPNEDWDKC

-1383 YVCSTTHYDESCQPK
+1383 YVCSTTHYDESCQQK

-1522 VMNSDMITNIREYN
+1522 VMDTDMITKIRKYN
-1536 KSHESYNNDTMT
+1536 KSQESYNNDTMT
-1548 CYDYKIERDED
+1548 CYDYQIERDED
-1559 NCKKNGYTWKKEG
+1559 HCKTDGYTWKKEG

-1585 SSFIDDLADG
+1585 SSFVDDLADG

-1605 GDGRKKNKEN
+1605 KAGRTKAKEQFSKTYVA
-1615 LNPYR
+1615 PG
-1620 PNVNIENFNTDNLI
+1620 VSNTDNLI

>member
-10 IFILLSIMVNVNALN
+10 IFLLLCIMVNVEALN

-90 DLAVLYLMKN
+90 DLAVIYLMKN

-154 LSNTSK
+154 LSNSSK
-160 KNNDNDEN
+160 KSDNNSKEVALAYDNGAKLTPISNERFPYYSCKECSTVTLLRTDEQIELIPTLMSLYAANVRASIPECGSIVN
-168 ADEGGKSLALL
+168 ANKIANQCY
-179 GFEKY
+179 FE
-184 NLLEGKCYSSAAQ
+184 
-197 CADATGY
+197 DGY
-204 GCHVSVT
+204 GWMSVWRTTYNGCRDFT
-211 NRNCYVPSTSS
+211 NNAYFTAKKVDDSCQRLNANTCEELPLSVCNSYST
-222 TDICPTIKNDIF
+222 
-234 ECYTGRFQSSEKHGC
+234 
-249 KIVDTCS
+249 
-256 FDTAAECSDKAGLKC
+256 
-271 RERDGKWK
+271 
-279 QLNWEPCD
+279 
-287 KCTPNEYQGII
+287 KCTV
-298 CPDDERDENTGCR
+298 RDNSCV
-311 KSKYACTDTEGDL
+311 
-324 TQKNCESIANNRNNN
+324 SINNN
-339 DPKGEYHDWVCTKKT
+339 TTPGDD
-354 GSICYRLERK
+354 
-364 GSGSSSNVCSGNS
+364 
-377 SEVKSCCEKKNL
+377 
-389 YFPQSD
+389 
-395 CEIARSKVTNS
+395 NS
-406 SSKKCELYNGCYRI
+406 SSCNASKGEFIKDQCDGIKKTNGYGSCQEVGNGCYRYI
-420 VDKKTNPSCD
+420 GNKK
-430 GSKGEYRQD
+430 
-439 ICIKR
+439 
-444 KKKNQDCKELDNG
+444 
-457 CYKLVNISAICDESK
+457 CDESK

-477 DQCEGVKK
+477 DQCDGIKK

-504 YKFVADSSGNG
+504 YKFVADSSGDG

-566 KADGVIKKIVS
+566 KADGFIKKIVS

-599 FEVEKQNEAT
+599 FEVEKENEAT
-609 EVELLGASKEFINTE
+609 KVELLGASKEFINTE

-640 LFEERNGT
+640 LLEERNGT

-777 SKNSKDR
+777 SKNSKDK
-784 AGNFYKLVDTEFANK
+784 AKNPYKLIDKEYANK

-834 SLKGQ
+834 SLKGE

-852 TEDIVKKQAEIL
+852 TEDIVKKQKEIL
-864 DTYNEWLENYENYT
+864 DTYNEWLENYENYKQYQWTQADPMICSQETCTPSHDKNGT
-878 FSLVQ
+878 FTGCNSSESGPYDYIYKVIHSNKFKCATITE
-883 GDAVACNANSCPAI
+883 GDDKWIIDVDECTKDPKEFGKFKNEKTCSASGNSC
-897 TDQNGNSTGKCS
+897 STS
-909 EAGYNGTYDYKKMI
+909 
-923 DHSKNFYTYEIKE
+923 
-936 ESDKWTIIN
+936 
-945 VKTGGDAPHGNPQF
+945 
-959 GEWTNTKRCQG
+959 
-970 CSLTGECE
+970 GECKVE
-978 WKIKPEKDYADK
+978 
-990 KEGYKTAALAAKQK
+990 KTAQKDWEDQKGDFEGAAQDAKQT

-1017 NYNSCVAD
+1017 NYNSCAAD

-1033 ATDVNMGLDRN
+1033 ETDKNMGLGRD
-1044 GENEVAYWDMVYKYN
+1044 GENEVAYWDMVYRYM
-1059 PSIQYSYREPEPGVS
+1059 PSIQYSYKEPEPGIS
-1074 STKWISSVQAKSCEH
+1074 STKWISSVQGETCEH
-1089 GINCDFMYS
+1089 GMNCDYMYS
-1098 PDAIIVADNYAVKK
+1098 PDAVVIGDSYAIEAMSTADKCVK
-1112 MVEAGLCT
+1112 VDSLEAIKDTPNL
-1120 EYKPDEKTS
+1120 S
-1129 NNSKPYCMSSDS
+1129 QKPYCMASDS
-1141 IKDIDEESHFATWY
+1141 INDIDDDDHPATWY
-1155 CDGTIDNEY
+1155 CDGTITNDY
-1164 EICTGDNSLQYE
+1164 EECVGDNSLQYE
-1176 IESQWTVL
+1176 SEFQWTVL

-1200 NLINSNHKITKVD
+1200 NLSNSKHIITKVD
-1213 YVHKISSSRGTYK
+1213 YVHKIASSKGTYK

-1231 YSGHDDGDIKIEE
+1231 YSGHDDGDIKIEK

-1272 KLTLDNFGTFYTPS
+1272 KLTLNNFGTFYS
-1286 DAPQVNGRIYGTL
+1286 NVNENGRIYGTL

-1306 IRGEEQIKGGELN
+1306 IRGEEQTKGGELN

-1352 CDPNEDWDKC
+1352 CKPNEDWDKC

-1383 YVCSTTHYDESCQPK
+1383 YVCSTTHYDESCQQK

-1522 VMNSDMITNIREYN
+1522 VMDTDMITKIREYN
-1536 KSHESYNNDTMT
+1536 KSQESYNNDTMT
-1548 CYDYKIERDED
+1548 CYDYQIERDED
-1559 NCKKNGYTWKKEG
+1559 HCKTDGYTWKKEG
-1572 DSGKC
+1572 ESGKC

-1585 SSFIDDLADG
+1585 SSFVDDLADG

-1605 GDGRKKNKEN
+1605 KAGRTKAKEQFSKTYVA
-1615 LNPYR
+1615 PG
-1620 PNVNIENFNTDNLI
+1620 VSNTDNLI

-1644 FSTLDINGDGIP
+1644 FTTLDKNGDGIP

>member
-10 IFILLSIMVNVNALN
+10 IFLLLCIMVNVEALN

-160 KNNDNDEN
+160 KSSDNEEN

-184 NLLEGKCYSSAAQ
+184 NLLEGKCKYTTAAQ
-197 CADATGY
+197 CADATGK
-204 GCHVSVT
+204 GCHLDS
-211 NRNCYVPSTSS
+211 NNCYIPSTSS

-234 ECYTGRFQSSEKHGC
+234 ECYTGRFQSPEKHGC

-271 RERDGKWK
+271 RERDGKWY
-279 QLNWEPCD
+279 QLNGA
-287 KCTPNEYQGII
+287 KCEECVPNEAQGIY
-298 CPDDERDENTGCR
+298 CGNERSSTTGC
-311 KSKYACTDTEGDL
+311 KIASSCSGEQNELAYKDCIYKANI
-324 TQKNCESIANNRNNN
+324 KNSDSNEQ
-339 DPKGEYHDWVCTKKT
+339 YHDWTCTKN
-354 GSICYRLERK
+354 SSNICYRLERK
-364 GSGSSSNVCSGNS
+364 GSSGGSSS
-377 SEVKSCCEKKNL
+377 SCNAK
-389 YFPQSD
+389 
-395 CEIARSKVTNS
+395 
-406 SSKKCELYNGCYRI
+406 
-420 VDKKTNPSCD
+420 
-430 GSKGEYRQD
+430 KGEYTLNECNDRV
-439 ICIKR
+439 
-444 KKKNQDCKELDNG
+444 KNGQGTECQKVSLFSK
-457 CYKLVNISAICDESK
+457 CYKLVTKCIKAKNQYSEKEYKTMVNK
-472 GEYIK
+472 GKGIT
-477 DQCEGVKK
+477 C
-485 TKKIKE
+485 KKIGNNCFQLIT
-491 KVDGSCVIQSNGC
+491 GSSKPGDDDPNPG
-504 YKFVADSSGNG
+504 G
-515 SGGNGS
+515 SGGSGSGS

-566 KADGVIKKIVS
+566 KADGIIKKIVS

-599 FEVEKQNEAT
+599 FEVEKENEAT
-609 EVELLGASKEFINTE
+609 KVELLGASKEFINTE

-632 SEGADLSK
+632 SEGDDLSK
-640 LFEERNGT
+640 LLEERNGT

-760 EAYNAESKKY
+760 EAYNAESGKY

-777 SKNSKDR
+777 SKNSKDS

-812 DYIFGVPYKKS
+812 DYIFGVPYKKN

-1089 GINCDFMYS
+1089 GMNCDFMYS

-1415 CENNYNCCPNCT
+1415 CENNYNCCPNCV

-1490 IDEITARAKDTT
+1490 IDEITTRAKDTT
-1502 SEETTPSS
+1502 SGETTPSS
-1510 GNPKVENYSLKV
+1510 GNPKVEDYSLKV
-1522 VMNSDMITNIREYN
+1522 VMDTDMITKIREYN
-1536 KSHESYNNDTMT
+1536 KTQESYNNDTMT
-1548 CYDYKIERDED
+1548 CYDYQIDRDED
-1559 NCKKNGYTWKKEG
+1559 GCKKAGYTWKKEG

-1585 SSFIDDLADG
+1585 SSFVDDLADG

-1605 GDGRKKNKEN
+1605 KAGRTKAKEQFSKTYVA
-1615 LNPYR
+1615 PG
-1620 PNVNIENFNTDNLI
+1620 VSNTDNLI

>member
-10 IFILLSIMVNVNALN
+10 IFLLLSIMVNVNALN

-36 SQTHSPSYGFNEQY
+36 SQTHSASYGFNEQY

-71 AAGQGASYVVNRM
+71 AAGAGASYVVSRM

-90 DLAVLYLMKN
+90 DYAVLYLMKN

-160 KNNDNDEN
+160 KNSDNDEN

-184 NLLEGKCYSSAAQ
+184 NLLEGKCKYTTAAQ
-197 CADATGY
+197 CADATGK
-204 GCHVSVT
+204 GCHLDS
-211 NRNCYVPSTSS
+211 NNCYIPSTSS
-222 TDICPTIKNDIF
+222 TDNCPTIKDKVF
-234 ECYTGRFQSSEKHGC
+234 ECYTGERFKSTEKFGC
-249 KIVDTCS
+249 KIVDLCA
-256 FDTAAECSDKAGLKC
+256 FNTAAECSKNAGFKC
-271 RERDGKWK
+271 KKRDGKWV
-279 QLNWEPCD
+279 QINNAPCD
-287 KCTPNEYQGII
+287 ECVPNEAKGLYCG
-298 CPDDERDENTGCR
+298 DERSSTTGCIIASER
-311 KSKYACTDTEGDL
+311 KSTSSSCNAK
-324 TQKNCESIANNRNNN
+324 
-339 DPKGEYHDWVCTKKT
+339 KGEYTLNEC
-354 GSICYRLERK
+354 
-364 GSGSSSNVCSGNS
+364 NS
-377 SEVKSCCEKKNL
+377 RVNDGQGTECQKVSL
-389 YFPQSD
+389 F
-395 CEIARSKVTNS
+395 SK
-406 SSKKCELYNGCYRI
+406 
-420 VDKKTNPSCD
+420 
-430 GSKGEYRQD
+430 
-439 ICIKR
+439 
-444 KKKNQDCKELDNG
+444 
-457 CYKLVNISAICDESK
+457 CYKLVTKCIKAKNQYSEKECKTMVNNGKGITCTKIGNNCFQLITSSSK
-472 GEYIK
+472 PG
-477 DQCEGVKK
+477 D
-485 TKKIKE
+485 
-491 KVDGSCVIQSNGC
+491 DNSNPG
-504 YKFVADSSGNG
+504 G
-515 SGGNGS
+515 SGGSGSGS

-609 EVELLGASKEFINTE
+609 EVKLLGASKEFINTE
-624 DGWKSKPI
+624 DGWESI

-640 LFEERNGT
+640 LLEERNGT

-669 DSEEEDCEVK
+669 DSEEEDCDVK

-688 EDGGAVLYAS
+688 EDGGAVLYAA

-740 ICEDGLEPDKETG
+740 ICEDGLEPDEETG

-760 EAYNAESKKY
+760 EAYNAESGKY

-777 SKNSKDR
+777 SKNSKDK
-784 AGNFYKLVDTEFANK
+784 AGNEYKLKDDEYAQMVSD
-799 VAENDYCEVKCKE
+799 NDYCEVKCKE

-834 SLKGQ
+834 SLKGE
-839 QDCYTTKLDYKKY
+839 QDCYTTKLNYKKY
-852 TEDIVKKQAEIL
+852 TEDVAKKQAEII
-864 DTYNEWLENYENYT
+864 DAYNDWLENFENYT
-878 FSLVQ
+878 FSLVE
-883 GDAVACNANSCPAI
+883 GDAVSCSAI
-897 TDQNGNSTGKCS
+897 SCKPDTDTNGNNTGDCTAES
-909 EAGYNGTYDYKKMI
+909 DNDYEHKKMI
-923 DHSKNFYTYEIKE
+923 DHSDDFYTYEIKE
-936 ESDKWTIIN
+936 ETDKWIITN
-945 VKTGGDAPHGNPQF
+945 VKTGATRENPQF
-959 GEWTNTKRCQG
+959 GDWTNTRKCNG
-970 CSLTGECE
+970 CSLEGDCE
-978 WKIKPEKDYADK
+978 WKKTPDEHYAEK
-990 KEGYKTAALAAKQK
+990 KEDYKTAIETAKET
-1004 LKDKMKELREIID
+1004 LKQKMKELREIVD
-1017 NYNSCVAD
+1017 KYNSCAAD
-1025 HDYPNLQL
+1025 HNYPDLQL
-1033 ATDVNMGLDRN
+1033 ASDPNMGLERN
-1044 GENEVAYWDMVYKYN
+1044 EENKKAFWDMIYRYN
-1059 PSIQYSYREPEPGVS
+1059 PDIQYSYEEPEPGIS
-1074 STKWISSVQAKSCEH
+1074 STRWISSVQGISCEH
-1089 GINCDFMYS
+1089 GMNCDFMYS
-1098 PDAIIVADNYAVKK
+1098 PDAL
-1112 MVEAGLCT
+1112 VEA
-1120 EYKPDEKTS
+1120 EKCADTS
-1129 NNSKPYCMSSDS
+1129 GGKVKCSESTSIMDVDDDS
-1141 IKDIDEESHFATWY
+1141 HVSTWY
-1155 CDGTIDNEY
+1155 CDGDIDNEY
-1164 EICTGDNSLQYE
+1164 EQCNGSTNLEYF
-1176 IESQWTVL
+1176 
-1184 DEDLDKGI
+1184 DEYHWMVPDADLDTDPDYKI
-1192 EETVTIGN
+1192 QIGTN
-1200 NLINSNHKITKVD
+1200 MTNSKHIITKVD
-1213 YVHKISSSRGTYK
+1213 YVHKIASSKGTYK

-1272 KLTLDNFGTFYTPS
+1272 KLTLNNFGTFYS
-1286 DAPQVNGRIYGTL
+1286 NINENGRIYSDLTN
-1299 DRSLSSK
+1299 SLSSL
-1306 IRGEEQIKGGELN
+1306 IREN
-1319 TSETIGKNEYACTY
+1319 TTTKNSDEVNSNEYACTY

-1352 CDPNEDWDKC
+1352 CDPTEDWDKC

-1383 YVCSTTHYDESCQPK
+1383 YVCSTTHYDESCQQK

-1415 CENNYNCCPNCT
+1415 CENNYNCCPNCV

-1490 IDEITARAKDTT
+1490 IDEITTRANNIT

-1510 GNPKVENYSLKV
+1510 GNPKVEDYSLKV
-1522 VMNSDMITNIREYN
+1522 VMDSDMITKIREYN
-1536 KSHESYNNDTMT
+1536 KTQESYNNDTMT
-1548 CYDYKIERDED
+1548 CYDYQIDRDED
-1559 NCKKNGYTWKKEG
+1559 GCKKAGYTWKKEG

-1585 SSFIDDLADG
+1585 SSFVDDLADG

-1605 GDGRKKNKEN
+1605 KEGRTKAKEQFSK
-1615 LNPYR
+1615 PYVS
-1620 PNVNIENFNTDNLI
+1620 PGVSNTDNLI

-1644 FSTLDINGDGIP
+1644 FNTLDINGDGIP

>member
-10 IFILLSIMVNVNALN
+10 IFLLLCIMVNVEALN

-160 KNNDNDEN
+160 KSSDNEEN

-184 NLLEGKCYSSAAQ
+184 NLLEGKCKYTTAAQ
-197 CADATGY
+197 CADATGK
-204 GCHVSVT
+204 GCHLDS
-211 NRNCYVPSTSS
+211 NNCYIPSTSS

-234 ECYTGRFQSSEKHGC
+234 ECYTGRFQSPEKHGC

-271 RERDGKWK
+271 RERDGKWY
-279 QLNWEPCD
+279 QLNGA
-287 KCTPNEYQGII
+287 KCEECVPNEAQGIY
-298 CPDDERDENTGCR
+298 CGNERSSTTGC
-311 KSKYACTDTEGDL
+311 KIASSCSGEQNELAYKDCIYKANI
-324 TQKNCESIANNRNNN
+324 KNSDSNEQ
-339 DPKGEYHDWVCTKKT
+339 YHDWTCTKN
-354 GSICYRLERK
+354 SSNICYRLERK
-364 GSGSSSNVCSGNS
+364 GSSGGSSS
-377 SEVKSCCEKKNL
+377 SCNAK
-389 YFPQSD
+389 
-395 CEIARSKVTNS
+395 
-406 SSKKCELYNGCYRI
+406 
-420 VDKKTNPSCD
+420 
-430 GSKGEYRQD
+430 KGEYTLNECNDRV
-439 ICIKR
+439 
-444 KKKNQDCKELDNG
+444 KNGQGTECQKVSLFSK
-457 CYKLVNISAICDESK
+457 CYKLVTKCIKAKNQYSEKECKTMVNK
-472 GEYIK
+472 GKGIT
-477 DQCEGVKK
+477 C
-485 TKKIKE
+485 KKIGNNCFQLIT
-491 KVDGSCVIQSNGC
+491 GSSKPGDDDPNPG
-504 YKFVADSSGNG
+504 G
-515 SGGNGS
+515 SGS

-566 KADGVIKKIVS
+566 KADGIIKKIVS

-599 FEVEKQNEAT
+599 FEVEKENEAT
-609 EVELLGASKEFINTE
+609 KVELLGASKEFINTE

-632 SEGADLSK
+632 SEGVDLSK
-640 LFEERNGT
+640 LLEERNGT

-760 EAYNAESKKY
+760 EAYNAESGKY

-777 SKNSKDR
+777 SKNSKDS

-812 DYIFGVPYKKS
+812 DYIFGVPYKKN

-978 WKIKPEKDYADK
+978 WIIKPEKDYADK

-1089 GINCDFMYS
+1089 GMNCDFMYS

-1306 IRGEEQIKGGELN
+1306 IRGEEQTKGGELN

-1352 CDPNEDWDKC
+1352 CKPNEDWEKC

-1383 YVCSTTHYDESCQPK
+1383 YVCSTTHYDESCQQK

-1522 VMNSDMITNIREYN
+1522 VMDTDMITKIREYN
-1536 KSHESYNNDTMT
+1536 KSQESYNNDTMT
-1548 CYDYKIERDED
+1548 CYDYQIERDED
-1559 NCKKNGYTWKKEG
+1559 HCKTDGYTWKKEG
-1572 DSGKC
+1572 ESGKC

-1585 SSFIDDLADG
+1585 SSFVDDLADG

-1605 GDGRKKNKEN
+1605 KAGRTKAKEQFSKTYVA
-1615 LNPYR
+1615 PG
-1620 PNVNIENFNTDNLI
+1620 VSNTDNLI

>member
-10 IFILLSIMVNVNALN
+10 IFLLLCIMVNVEALN

-160 KNNDNDEN
+160 KSSDNEEN

-184 NLLEGKCYSSAAQ
+184 NLLEGKCKYTTAAQ
-197 CADATGY
+197 CADATGK
-204 GCHVSVT
+204 GCHLDS
-211 NRNCYVPSTSS
+211 NNCYIPSTSS

-234 ECYTGRFQSSEKHGC
+234 ECYTGRFQSPEKHGC

-271 RERDGKWK
+271 RERDGKWY
-279 QLNWEPCD
+279 QLNGA
-287 KCTPNEYQGII
+287 KCEECVPNEAQGIY
-298 CPDDERDENTGCR
+298 CGNERSSTTGC
-311 KSKYACTDTEGDL
+311 KIASSCSGEQNELAYKDCIYKANI
-324 TQKNCESIANNRNNN
+324 KNSDSNEQ
-339 DPKGEYHDWVCTKKT
+339 YHDWTCTKN
-354 GSICYRLERK
+354 SSNICYRLERK
-364 GSGSSSNVCSGNS
+364 GSSGGSSS
-377 SEVKSCCEKKNL
+377 SCNAK
-389 YFPQSD
+389 
-395 CEIARSKVTNS
+395 
-406 SSKKCELYNGCYRI
+406 
-420 VDKKTNPSCD
+420 
-430 GSKGEYRQD
+430 KGEYTLNECNDRV
-439 ICIKR
+439 
-444 KKKNQDCKELDNG
+444 KNGQGTECQKVSLLSK
-457 CYKLVNISAICDESK
+457 CYKLVTKCIKAKNQYSEKECKTMVNK
-472 GEYIK
+472 GKGIT
-477 DQCEGVKK
+477 C
-485 TKKIKE
+485 KKIGNNCFQLIT
-491 KVDGSCVIQSNGC
+491 GSSKPGDDDPNPG
-504 YKFVADSSGNG
+504 G
-515 SGGNGS
+515 SGGSGSGS

-566 KADGVIKKIVS
+566 KADGIIKKIVS

-609 EVELLGASKEFINTE
+609 KVKLLGASKEFINTE
-624 DGWKSKPI
+624 EGWEPI
-632 SEGADLSK
+632 SEAK
-640 LFEERNGT
+640 LLEERNGT

-688 EDGGAVLYAS
+688 EDGGAVLYAA

-740 ICEDGLEPDKETG
+740 ICEDGLEPDEETG

-777 SKNSKDR
+777 SKNSKDK
-784 AGNFYKLVDTEFANK
+784 AGNEYKLKDDEYAQMVSD
-799 VAENDYCEVKCKE
+799 NDYCEVKCKE

-852 TEDIVKKQAEIL
+852 TEDIVKKQKEIL
-864 DTYNEWLENYENYT
+864 DTYNEWLENYENYKQYQWT
-878 FSLVQ
+878 Q
-883 GDAVACNANSCPAI
+883 ADPMI
-897 TDQNGNSTGKCS
+897 CS
-909 EAGYNGTYDYKKMI
+909 QETCTPSHDKNGTFTGCNSSESGPYDYIYKVI
-923 DHSKNFYTYEIKE
+923 HSNKFKCATITEGD
-936 ESDKWTIIN
+936 DKWTIDVDECSKDPKEFGKFKN
-945 VKTGGDAPHGNPQF
+945 EKTCSASGNS
-959 GEWTNTKRCQG
+959 
-970 CSLTGECE
+970 CSTSGECKVE
-978 WKIKPEKDYADK
+978 
-990 KEGYKTAALAAKQK
+990 KTAQKDWEDQKGDFESKAQAAKQT
-1004 LKDKMKELREIID
+1004 LKTLLEDLRQIVDK
-1017 NYNSCVAD
+1017 YNSCAAD
-1025 HDYPNLQL
+1025 HDYASKQ
-1033 ATDVNMGLDRN
+1033 ADKSQAYG
-1044 GENEVAYWDMVYKYN
+1044 EVAFWDMIYRYN
-1059 PSIQYSYREPEPGVS
+1059 PDIQYSYEEPEPGI
-1074 STKWISSVQAKSCEH
+1074 STTRWISSVQGASCEH
-1089 GINCDFMYS
+1089 GMNCDFMYS
-1098 PDAIIVADNYAVKK
+1098 PDAL
-1112 MVEAGLCT
+1112 VEA
-1120 EYKPDEKTS
+1120 EKCADTS
-1129 NNSKPYCMSSDS
+1129 GGKVKCSENTS
-1141 IKDIDEESHFATWY
+1141 IKDVDDDTHESTWY
-1155 CDGTIDNEY
+1155 CDGNIDNEY
-1164 EICTGDNSLQYE
+1164 EQCQGSTTLDYADE
-1176 IESQWTVL
+1176 YHWMVP
-1184 DEDLDKGI
+1184 DEDLDTGI
-1192 EETVTIGN
+1192 DSEIRIGTN
-1200 NLINSNHKITKVD
+1200 MTNSKHIITKVD
-1213 YVHKISSSRGTYK
+1213 YVHKIASSKGTYK

-1231 YSGHDDGDIKIEE
+1231 YSGHDDGDIKIEK

-1272 KLTLDNFGTFYTPS
+1272 KLTLNNFGTFYS
-1286 DAPQVNGRIYGTL
+1286 NVNENGRIYSDLTN
-1299 DRSLSSK
+1299 SLSSL
-1306 IRGEEQIKGGELN
+1306 IRENATTKN
-1319 TSETIGKNEYACTY
+1319 NDAVNSNEYACTY

-1352 CDPNEDWDKC
+1352 CKPNEDWDKC

-1383 YVCSTTHYDESCQPK
+1383 YVCSTTHYDESCQQK

-1522 VMNSDMITNIREYN
+1522 VMDTDMITKIREYN
-1536 KSHESYNNDTMT
+1536 KSQESYNNDTMT
-1548 CYDYKIERDED
+1548 CYDYQIERDED
-1559 NCKKNGYTWKKEG
+1559 HCKTDGYTWKKEG
-1572 DSGKC
+1572 ESGKC

-1585 SSFIDDLADG
+1585 SSFVDDLADG

-1605 GDGRKKNKEN
+1605 KAGRTKAKEQFSKTYVA
-1615 LNPYR
+1615 PG
-1620 PNVNIENFNTDNLI
+1620 VSNTDNLI

>member
-10 IFILLSIMVNVNALN
+10 IFLLLCIMVNVEALN

-160 KNNDNDEN
+160 KSSDNEEN

-184 NLLEGKCYSSAAQ
+184 NLLEGKCKYTTAAQ
-197 CADATGY
+197 CADATGK
-204 GCHVSVT
+204 GCHLDS
-211 NRNCYVPSTSS
+211 NNCYIPSTSS

-234 ECYTGRFQSSEKHGC
+234 ECYTGRFQSPEKHGC

-271 RERDGKWK
+271 RERDGKWY
-279 QLNWEPCD
+279 QLNGAKSEECV
-287 KCTPNEYQGII
+287 PNEAQGIY
-298 CPDDERDENTGCR
+298 CGNERSSTTGC
-311 KSKYACTDTEGDL
+311 KIASSCSGEQNELAYKDCIYKANI
-324 TQKNCESIANNRNNN
+324 KNSDSNEQ
-339 DPKGEYHDWVCTKKT
+339 YHDYTCTKN
-354 GSICYRLERK
+354 SSNICYRLERK
-364 GSGSSSNVCSGNS
+364 GSSGGSSS
-377 SEVKSCCEKKNL
+377 SCNAK
-389 YFPQSD
+389 
-395 CEIARSKVTNS
+395 
-406 SSKKCELYNGCYRI
+406 
-420 VDKKTNPSCD
+420 
-430 GSKGEYRQD
+430 KGEYTLNECNDRV
-439 ICIKR
+439 
-444 KKKNQDCKELDNG
+444 KNGQGTECQKVSLFSK
-457 CYKLVNISAICDESK
+457 CYKLVTKCIKAKNQYSEKECKTMVNK
-472 GEYIK
+472 GKGIT
-477 DQCEGVKK
+477 C
-485 TKKIKE
+485 KKIGNNCFQLIT
-491 KVDGSCVIQSNGC
+491 GSSKPGDDDPNPG
-504 YKFVADSSGNG
+504 G
-515 SGGNGS
+515 SGGSGSGS

-555 KVEKGPATEPE
+555 KVEKGPATESE
-566 KADGVIKKIVS
+566 KADGIIKKIVS

-609 EVELLGASKEFINTE
+609 EVKLLGASKEFINTE
-624 DGWKSKPI
+624 EGWEPI

-640 LFEERNGT
+640 LLEERNGT

-760 EAYNAESKKY
+760 EAYNAESGKY

-777 SKNSKDR
+777 SKNSKDS

-812 DYIFGVPYKKS
+812 DYIFGVPYKKN

-1089 GINCDFMYS
+1089 GMNCDFMYS

-1306 IRGEEQIKGGELN
+1306 IRGEEQTKGGELN

-1352 CDPNEDWDKC
+1352 CKPNEDWDKC

-1383 YVCSTTHYDESCQPK
+1383 YVCSTTHYDESCQQK

-1522 VMNSDMITNIREYN
+1522 VMDTDMITKIREYN
-1536 KSHESYNNDTMT
+1536 KSQESYNNDTMT
-1548 CYDYKIERDED
+1548 CYDYQIERDED
-1559 NCKKNGYTWKKEG
+1559 HCKTDGYTWKKEG
-1572 DSGKC
+1572 ESGKC

-1585 SSFIDDLADG
+1585 SSFVDDLADG

-1605 GDGRKKNKEN
+1605 KAGRTKAKEQFSKTYVA
-1615 LNPYR
+1615 PG
-1620 PNVNIENFNTDNLI
+1620 VSNTDNLI

>member
-10 IFILLSIMVNVNALN
+10 IFLLLSIMVNVEALN

-184 NLLEGKCYSSAAQ
+184 NLLEDKCKYTTAAQ
-197 CADATGY
+197 CADATGK
-204 GCHVSVT
+204 GCHLDS
-211 NRNCYVPSTSS
+211 NNCYIPSTSS

-234 ECYTGRFQSSEKHGC
+234 ECYTGRFQSPEKHGC

-271 RERDGKWK
+271 RERDGKWY
-279 QLNWEPCD
+279 QLNGA
-287 KCTPNEYQGII
+287 KCEECVPNEAQGIY
-298 CPDDERDENTGCR
+298 CGNERSSTTGC
-311 KSKYACTDTEGDL
+311 KIASSCSGEQNELAYKDCIYKANI
-324 TQKNCESIANNRNNN
+324 KNSDSNEQ
-339 DPKGEYHDWVCTKKT
+339 YHDWTCTKN
-354 GSICYRLERK
+354 SSNICYRLERK
-364 GSGSSSNVCSGNS
+364 GSSGGSSS
-377 SEVKSCCEKKNL
+377 SCNAK
-389 YFPQSD
+389 
-395 CEIARSKVTNS
+395 
-406 SSKKCELYNGCYRI
+406 
-420 VDKKTNPSCD
+420 
-430 GSKGEYRQD
+430 KGEYTLNECNDRV
-439 ICIKR
+439 
-444 KKKNQDCKELDNG
+444 KNGQGTECQKVSLLSK
-457 CYKLVNISAICDESK
+457 CYKLVTKCIKAKNQYSEKECKTMVNK
-472 GEYIK
+472 GKGIT
-477 DQCEGVKK
+477 C
-485 TKKIKE
+485 KKIGNNCFQLIT
-491 KVDGSCVIQSNGC
+491 GSSKPGDDDPNPG
-504 YKFVADSSGNG
+504 G
-515 SGGNGS
+515 SGGSGSGS

-566 KADGVIKKIVS
+566 KADGIIKKIVS

-599 FEVEKQNEAT
+599 FEVEKENEAT
-609 EVELLGASKEFINTE
+609 KVELLGASKEFINTE

-632 SEGADLSK
+632 SEGDDLSK
-640 LFEERNGT
+640 LLEERNVT

-897 TDQNGNSTGKCS
+897 TDQNGNSTGKCT
-909 EAGYNGTYDYKKMI
+909 EAGYNGAYDYKKMI

-959 GEWTNTKRCQG
+959 GEWTNTKRCQA
-970 CSLTGECE
+970 CELTGECE

-1004 LKDKMKELREIID
+1004 LKQKMKELREIID

-1033 ATDVNMGLDRN
+1033 ATDLNMGLDRN

-1089 GINCDFMYS
+1089 GMNCDFMYS

-1164 EICTGDNSLQYE
+1164 EICTGDNSLQYQDE
-1176 IESQWTVL
+1176 YQWTVL

-1383 YVCSTTHYDESCQPK
+1383 YVCSTTHYDESCQQK

-1415 CENNYNCCPNCT
+1415 CENNFNCCPNCV

-1464 RPKGYNWESDP
+1464 RPKGYNWESNP

-1490 IDEITARAKDTT
+1490 IDEITARANDTT
-1502 SEETTPSS
+1502 SEETTSSS

-1536 KSHESYNNDTMT
+1536 KSQESYNNDTMT
-1548 CYDYKIERDED
+1548 CYDYQINRDED
-1559 NCKKNGYTWKKEG
+1559 GCKKAGYTWKKEG

-1585 SSFIDDLADG
+1585 SSFVDKLIDGD
-1595 KFGGEVDIKN
+1595 FGGEVDIKN

-1644 FSTLDINGDGIP
+1644 FNTLDINGDGIP

>member
-10 IFILLSIMVNVNALN
+10 IFLLLCIMVNVEALN

-160 KNNDNDEN
+160 KSSDNEEN

-184 NLLEGKCYSSAAQ
+184 NLLEGKCKYTTAAQ
-197 CADATGY
+197 CADATGK
-204 GCHVSVT
+204 GCHLDS
-211 NRNCYVPSTSS
+211 NNCYIPSTSS

-234 ECYTGRFQSSEKHGC
+234 ECYTGRFQSPEKHGC

-271 RERDGKWK
+271 RERDGKWY
-279 QLNWEPCD
+279 QLNGA
-287 KCTPNEYQGII
+287 KCEECVPNEAQGIY
-298 CPDDERDENTGCR
+298 CGNERSSTTGC
-311 KSKYACTDTEGDL
+311 KIASSCSGEQNELAYKDCIYKANI
-324 TQKNCESIANNRNNN
+324 KNSDSNEQ
-339 DPKGEYHDWVCTKKT
+339 YHDWTCTKN
-354 GSICYRLERK
+354 SSNICYRLERK
-364 GSGSSSNVCSGNS
+364 GSSGGSSS
-377 SEVKSCCEKKNL
+377 SCNAK
-389 YFPQSD
+389 
-395 CEIARSKVTNS
+395 
-406 SSKKCELYNGCYRI
+406 
-420 VDKKTNPSCD
+420 
-430 GSKGEYRQD
+430 KGEYTLNECNDRV
-439 ICIKR
+439 
-444 KKKNQDCKELDNG
+444 KNGQGTECQKVSLFSK
-457 CYKLVNISAICDESK
+457 CYKLVTKCIKAKNQYSEKECKTMVNK
-472 GEYIK
+472 GKGIT
-477 DQCEGVKK
+477 C
-485 TKKIKE
+485 KKIGNNCFQLIT
-491 KVDGSCVIQSNGC
+491 GSSKPGDDDPNPG
-504 YKFVADSSGNG
+504 G
-515 SGGNGS
+515 SGS

-566 KADGVIKKIVS
+566 KADGIIKKIVS

-599 FEVEKQNEAT
+599 FEVEKENEAT
-609 EVELLGASKEFINTE
+609 KVELLGASKEFINTE

-632 SEGADLSK
+632 SEGDDLSK
-640 LFEERNGT
+640 LLEERNGT

-760 EAYNAESKKY
+760 EAYNAESGKY

-777 SKNSKDR
+777 SKNSKDS

-812 DYIFGVPYKKS
+812 DYIFGVPYKKN

-1089 GINCDFMYS
+1089 GMNCDFMYS

-1306 IRGEEQIKGGELN
+1306 IRGEEQTKGGELN

-1352 CDPNEDWDKC
+1352 CKPNEDWDKC

-1383 YVCSTTHYDESCQPK
+1383 YVCSTTHYDESCQQK

-1522 VMNSDMITNIREYN
+1522 VMDTDMITKIREYN
-1536 KSHESYNNDTMT
+1536 KSQESYNNDTMT
-1548 CYDYKIERDED
+1548 CYDYQIERDED
-1559 NCKKNGYTWKKEG
+1559 HCKTDGYTWKKEG

-1585 SSFIDDLADG
+1585 SSFVDDLADG

-1605 GDGRKKNKEN
+1605 KAGRTKAKEQFSKTYVA
-1615 LNPYR
+1615 PG
-1620 PNVNIENFNTDNLI
+1620 VSNTDNLI

>member
-760 EAYNAESKKY
+760 EAYNAESGKY

-777 SKNSKDR
+777 SKNSKDK
-784 AGNFYKLVDTEFANK
+784 AGNEYKLKDDEYAQIVSD
-799 VAENDYCEVKCKE
+799 NDYCEVKCKE

-852 TEDIVKKQAEIL
+852 TEDIVKKQKEIL
-864 DTYNEWLENYENYT
+864 DTYNEWLENYENYKQYQWT
-878 FSLVQ
+878 Q
-883 GDAVACNANSCPAI
+883 ADPMI
-897 TDQNGNSTGKCS
+897 CS
-909 EAGYNGTYDYKKMI
+909 QETCTSSHDKNGTFTGCNSSESAPYDYIYKVI
-923 DHSKNFYTYEIKE
+923 HSNKFKCATITEGD
-936 ESDKWTIIN
+936 DKWTIDVDECSKN
-945 VKTGGDAPHGNPQF
+945 PKEFGKFKNEKTCSPSGNS
-959 GEWTNTKRCQG
+959 
-970 CSLTGECE
+970 CSTSGEC
-978 WKIKPEKDYADK
+978 KIE
-990 KEGYKTAALAAKQK
+990 KTAQKDWDDQKGDFESKAQAAKQT
-1004 LKDKMKELREIID
+1004 LKTLLEDLRQIVDK
-1017 NYNSCVAD
+1017 YNSCAAD
-1025 HDYPNLQL
+1025 HDYASKQ
-1033 ATDVNMGLDRN
+1033 TDKSQAYG
-1044 GENEVAYWDMVYKYN
+1044 EVAFWDMIYRYN
-1059 PSIQYSYREPEPGVS
+1059 PDIQYSYEEPEPGI
-1074 STKWISSVQAKSCEH
+1074 STTRWISSVQGISCEH
-1089 GINCDFMYS
+1089 GMNCDFMYS
-1098 PDAIIVADNYAVKK
+1098 PDAL
-1112 MVEAGLCT
+1112 VEA
-1120 EYKPDEKTS
+1120 EKCADTS
-1129 NNSKPYCMSSDS
+1129 GGKVKCSENTS
-1141 IKDIDEESHFATWY
+1141 IKDVDDDTHESTWY
-1155 CDGTIDNEY
+1155 CDGNIDNEY
-1164 EICTGDNSLQYE
+1164 EQCQGSTTLDYADE
-1176 IESQWTVL
+1176 YHWMVP
-1184 DEDLDKGI
+1184 DEDLDTGI
-1192 EETVTIGN
+1192 DSEIRIGTN
-1200 NLINSNHKITKVD
+1200 MTNSKHIITKVD
-1213 YVHKISSSRGTYK
+1213 YVHKIASSKGTYK

-1231 YSGHDDGDIKIEE
+1231 YSGHDDGDIKIEK

-1272 KLTLDNFGTFYTPS
+1272 KLTLNNFGTFYS
-1286 DAPQVNGRIYGTL
+1286 NVNENGRIYSDLTN
-1299 DRSLSSK
+1299 SLSSL
-1306 IRGEEQIKGGELN
+1306 IRENATTKN
-1319 TSETIGKNEYACTY
+1319 NDAVNSNEYACTY

-1383 YVCSTTHYDESCQPK
+1383 YVCSTTHYDESCQQK

-1536 KSHESYNNDTMT
+1536 KSQESYNNDTMT

-1559 NCKKNGYTWKKEG
+1559 HCKTDGYTWKKEG

-1585 SSFIDDLADG
+1585 SSFVDDLADG

-1605 GDGRKKNKEN
+1605 KAGRTKAKEQFSKTYVA
-1615 LNPYR
+1615 PG
-1620 PNVNIENFNTDNLI
+1620 VSNTDNLI

>member
-10 IFILLSIMVNVNALN
+10 IFLLLSIMVNVEALN

-160 KNNDNDEN
+160 KSSDNEEN

-184 NLLEGKCYSSAAQ
+184 NLLEGKCKYTTAAQ
-197 CADATGY
+197 CADATGK
-204 GCHVSVT
+204 GCHLDS
-211 NRNCYVPSTSS
+211 NNCYIPSTSS

-234 ECYTGRFQSSEKHGC
+234 ECYTGRFQSPEKHGC

-271 RERDGKWK
+271 RERDGKWY
-279 QLNWEPCD
+279 QLNGA
-287 KCTPNEYQGII
+287 KCEECVPNEAQGIY
-298 CPDDERDENTGCR
+298 CGNERSSTTGC
-311 KSKYACTDTEGDL
+311 KIASSCSGEQNELAYKDCIYKANI
-324 TQKNCESIANNRNNN
+324 KNSDSNEQ
-339 DPKGEYHDWVCTKKT
+339 YHDWTCTKN
-354 GSICYRLERK
+354 SSNICYRLERK
-364 GSGSSSNVCSGNS
+364 GSSGGSSS
-377 SEVKSCCEKKNL
+377 SCNAK
-389 YFPQSD
+389 
-395 CEIARSKVTNS
+395 
-406 SSKKCELYNGCYRI
+406 
-420 VDKKTNPSCD
+420 
-430 GSKGEYRQD
+430 KGEYTLNECNDRV
-439 ICIKR
+439 
-444 KKKNQDCKELDNG
+444 KNGQGTECQKVSLFSK
-457 CYKLVNISAICDESK
+457 CYKLVTKCIKAKNQYSEKECKTMVNK
-472 GEYIK
+472 GKGIT
-477 DQCEGVKK
+477 C
-485 TKKIKE
+485 KKIGNNCFQLIT
-491 KVDGSCVIQSNGC
+491 GSSKPGDDDPNPG
-504 YKFVADSSGNG
+504 G
-515 SGGNGS
+515 SGS

-566 KADGVIKKIVS
+566 KADGIIKKIVS

-599 FEVEKQNEAT
+599 FEVEKENEAT
-609 EVELLGASKEFINTE
+609 KVELLGASKEFINTE

-632 SEGADLSK
+632 SEGDDLSK
-640 LFEERNGT
+640 LLEERNGT

-760 EAYNAESKKY
+760 EAYNAESGKY

-777 SKNSKDR
+777 SKNSKDS

-812 DYIFGVPYKKS
+812 DYIFGVPYKKN

-1044 GENEVAYWDMVYKYN
+1044 RENEVAYWDMVYKYN

-1089 GINCDFMYS
+1089 GMNCDFMYS

-1306 IRGEEQIKGGELN
+1306 IRGEEQTKGGELN

-1352 CDPNEDWDKC
+1352 CKPNEDWDKC

-1383 YVCSTTHYDESCQPK
+1383 YVCSTTHYDESCQQK

-1522 VMNSDMITNIREYN
+1522 VMDTDMITKIREYN
-1536 KSHESYNNDTMT
+1536 KSQESYNNDTMT
-1548 CYDYKIERDED
+1548 CYDYQIERDED
-1559 NCKKNGYTWKKEG
+1559 HCKTDGYTWKKEG

-1585 SSFIDDLADG
+1585 SSFVDDLADG

-1605 GDGRKKNKEN
+1605 KAGRTKAKEQFSKTYVA
-1615 LNPYR
+1615 PG
-1620 PNVNIENFNTDNLI
+1620 VSNTDNLI

>member
-10 IFILLSIMVNVNALN
+10 IFLLLCIMVNVEALN

-90 DLAVLYLMKN
+90 DYAVLYLMKN

-160 KNNDNDEN
+160 KSSDNEEN

-184 NLLEGKCYSSAAQ
+184 NLLEGKCKYTTAAQ
-197 CADATGY
+197 CADATGK
-204 GCHVSVT
+204 GCHLDS
-211 NRNCYVPSTSS
+211 NNCYIPSTSS
-222 TDICPTIKNDIF
+222 TDNCPTIKDKVF
-234 ECYTGRFQSSEKHGC
+234 ECYTGERFKSTEKFGC

-256 FDTAAECSDKAGLKC
+256 FNTAAECSDNAGLKC
-271 RERDGKWK
+271 KKRDGKWY
-279 QLNWEPCD
+279 QLNGE
-287 KCTPNEYQGII
+287 KCEECVPNEAQGIY
-298 CPDDERDENTGCR
+298 CGNERSLTTGC
-311 KSKYACTDTEGDL
+311 KIASSPGDD
-324 TQKNCESIANNRNNN
+324 
-339 DPKGEYHDWVCTKKT
+339 DPNPG
-354 GSICYRLERK
+354 GSG
-364 GSGSSSNVCSGNS
+364 GSGS
-377 SEVKSCCEKKNL
+377 
-389 YFPQSD
+389 
-395 CEIARSKVTNS
+395 
-406 SSKKCELYNGCYRI
+406 
-420 VDKKTNPSCD
+420 
-430 GSKGEYRQD
+430 
-439 ICIKR
+439 
-444 KKKNQDCKELDNG
+444 
-457 CYKLVNISAICDESK
+457 
-472 GEYIK
+472 
-477 DQCEGVKK
+477 
-485 TKKIKE
+485 
-491 KVDGSCVIQSNGC
+491 
-504 YKFVADSSGNG
+504 
-515 SGGNGS
+515 GS

-566 KADGVIKKIVS
+566 KADGIIKKIVS

-609 EVELLGASKEFINTE
+609 EVKLLGASKEFINTE
-624 DGWKSKPI
+624 EGWEPI

-640 LFEERNGT
+640 LLEERNGT

-777 SKNSKDR
+777 SKNSKDK
-784 AGNFYKLVDTEFANK
+784 AGNEYKLKDDEYAQMVSD
-799 VAENDYCEVKCKE
+799 NDYCEVKCKE

-852 TEDIVKKQAEIL
+852 TEDIVNKQKEIL
-864 DTYNEWLENYENYT
+864 DTYNEWLENYENYKQYQWT
-878 FSLVQ
+878 Q
-883 GDAVACNANSCPAI
+883 GKAMECTNQTCTANYYTDA
-897 TDQNGNSTGKCS
+897 NGNRKFSGCS
-909 EAGYNGTYDYKKMI
+909 NTPSTYDYYYNVI
-923 DHSKNFYTYEIKE
+923 HSNKFKCATITEGD
-936 ESDKWTIIN
+936 DKWTIDVDECSKDPKEFGKFKN
-945 VKTGGDAPHGNPQF
+945 EKTCSASGNS
-959 GEWTNTKRCQG
+959 
-970 CSLTGECE
+970 CSTSGECKVE
-978 WKIKPEKDYADK
+978 
-990 KEGYKTAALAAKQK
+990 KTAQKDWEDQKGNFESKAQAAKQT
-1004 LKDKMKELREIID
+1004 LKTLLEDLRQIVDK
-1017 NYNSCVAD
+1017 YNSCAAD
-1025 HDYPNLQL
+1025 HDYASKQ
-1033 ATDVNMGLDRN
+1033 ADKSQAYG
-1044 GENEVAYWDMVYKYN
+1044 EVAFWDMIYRYN
-1059 PSIQYSYREPEPGVS
+1059 PDIQYSYEEPEPGI
-1074 STKWISSVQAKSCEH
+1074 STTRWISSVQGASCEH
-1089 GINCDFMYS
+1089 GMNCDFMYS
-1098 PDAIIVADNYAVKK
+1098 PDAL
-1112 MVEAGLCT
+1112 VEA
-1120 EYKPDEKTS
+1120 EKCADTS
-1129 NNSKPYCMSSDS
+1129 GGKVKCSENTS
-1141 IKDIDEESHFATWY
+1141 IKDVDDDTHESTWY
-1155 CDGTIDNEY
+1155 CDGNIDNEY
-1164 EICTGDNSLQYE
+1164 EQCQGSTTLDYADE
-1176 IESQWTVL
+1176 YHWMVP
-1184 DEDLDKGI
+1184 DEDLDTGI
-1192 EETVTIGN
+1192 DSEIRIGTN
-1200 NLINSNHKITKVD
+1200 MTNSKHIITKVD
-1213 YVHKISSSRGTYK
+1213 YVHKIASSKGTYK

-1231 YSGHDDGDIKIEE
+1231 YSGHDDGDIKIEK

-1272 KLTLDNFGTFYTPS
+1272 KLTLNNFGTFYS
-1286 DAPQVNGRIYGTL
+1286 NVNENGRIYSDLTN
-1299 DRSLSSK
+1299 SLSSL
-1306 IRGEEQIKGGELN
+1306 IREN
-1319 TSETIGKNEYACTY
+1319 TTTKNNDAVNSNEYACTY

-1352 CDPNEDWDKC
+1352 CKPNEDWDKC

-1383 YVCSTTHYDESCQPK
+1383 YVCSTTHYDESCQQK

-1522 VMNSDMITNIREYN
+1522 VMDTDMITKIREYN
-1536 KSHESYNNDTMT
+1536 KSQESYNNDTMT
-1548 CYDYKIERDED
+1548 CYDYQIERDED
-1559 NCKKNGYTWKKEG
+1559 HCKTDGYTWKKEG
-1572 DSGKC
+1572 ESGKC

-1585 SSFIDDLADG
+1585 SSFVDDLADG

-1605 GDGRKKNKEN
+1605 KAGRTKAKEQFSKTYVA
-1615 LNPYR
+1615 PG
-1620 PNVNIENFNTDNLI
+1620 VSNTDNLI

>member
-10 IFILLSIMVNVNALN
+10 IFLLLCIMVNVEALN

-160 KNNDNDEN
+160 KNSDNEEN
-168 ADEGGKSLALL
+168 TDEGGKSLALL

-184 NLLEGKCYSSAAQ
+184 NLLEGKCKYTTAAQ
-197 CADATGY
+197 CADATGK
-204 GCHVSVT
+204 GCHLDS
-211 NRNCYVPSTSS
+211 NNCYIPSTSS

-234 ECYTGRFQSSEKHGC
+234 ECYTGRFQSPEKHGC

-271 RERDGKWK
+271 RERDGKWY
-279 QLNWEPCD
+279 QLNGA
-287 KCTPNEYQGII
+287 KCEECVPNEAQGIY
-298 CPDDERDENTGCR
+298 CGNERSSTTGC
-311 KSKYACTDTEGDL
+311 KIASSCSGEQNELAYKDCIYKANI
-324 TQKNCESIANNRNNN
+324 KNSDSNEQ
-339 DPKGEYHDWVCTKKT
+339 YHDWTCTKN
-354 GSICYRLERK
+354 SSNICYRLERK
-364 GSGSSSNVCSGNS
+364 GSSGGSSS
-377 SEVKSCCEKKNL
+377 SCNAK
-389 YFPQSD
+389 
-395 CEIARSKVTNS
+395 
-406 SSKKCELYNGCYRI
+406 
-420 VDKKTNPSCD
+420 
-430 GSKGEYRQD
+430 KGEYTLNECNDRV
-439 ICIKR
+439 
-444 KKKNQDCKELDNG
+444 KNGQGTECQKVSLFSK
-457 CYKLVNISAICDESK
+457 CYKLVTKCIKAKNQYSEKECKTMVNK
-472 GEYIK
+472 GKGIT
-477 DQCEGVKK
+477 C
-485 TKKIKE
+485 KKIGNNCFQLIT
-491 KVDGSCVIQSNGC
+491 GSSKPGDDDPNPG
-504 YKFVADSSGNG
+504 G
-515 SGGNGS
+515 SGGSGSGS

-566 KADGVIKKIVS
+566 KADGIIKKIVS

-599 FEVEKQNEAT
+599 FEVEKENEAT
-609 EVELLGASKEFINTE
+609 KVELLGASKEFINTE

-632 SEGADLSK
+632 SEGDDLSK
-640 LFEERNGT
+640 LLEERNGT

-777 SKNSKDR
+777 SKNSKDK
-784 AGNFYKLVDTEFANK
+784 AGNEYKLKDDEYAQMVSD
-799 VAENDYCEVKCKE
+799 NDYCEVKCKE

-852 TEDIVKKQAEIL
+852 TEDIVKKQKEIL
-864 DTYNEWLENYENYT
+864 DTYNEWLENYENYKQYQWT
-878 FSLVQ
+878 Q
-883 GDAVACNANSCPAI
+883 ADPMI
-897 TDQNGNSTGKCS
+897 CS
-909 EAGYNGTYDYKKMI
+909 QETCTPSHDKNGTFTGCNSSESGPYDYIYKVI
-923 DHSKNFYTYEIKE
+923 HSNKFKCATITEGD
-936 ESDKWTIIN
+936 DKWTIDVDECSKDPKEFGKFKN
-945 VKTGGDAPHGNPQF
+945 EKTCSASGNS
-959 GEWTNTKRCQG
+959 
-970 CSLTGECE
+970 CSTSGECKVE
-978 WKIKPEKDYADK
+978 
-990 KEGYKTAALAAKQK
+990 KTAQKDWEDQKGDFESKAQAAKQT
-1004 LKDKMKELREIID
+1004 LKTLLEDLRQIVDK
-1017 NYNSCVAD
+1017 YNSCAAD
-1025 HDYPNLQL
+1025 HDYASKQ
-1033 ATDVNMGLDRN
+1033 ADKSQAYG
-1044 GENEVAYWDMVYKYN
+1044 EVAFWDMIYRYN
-1059 PSIQYSYREPEPGVS
+1059 PDIQYSYEEPEPGI
-1074 STKWISSVQAKSCEH
+1074 STTRWISSVQGASCEH
-1089 GINCDFMYS
+1089 GMNCDFMYS
-1098 PDAIIVADNYAVKK
+1098 PDAL
-1112 MVEAGLCT
+1112 VEA
-1120 EYKPDEKTS
+1120 EKCADTS
-1129 NNSKPYCMSSDS
+1129 GGKVKCSENTS
-1141 IKDIDEESHFATWY
+1141 IKDVDDDTHESTWY
-1155 CDGTIDNEY
+1155 CDGNIDNEY
-1164 EICTGDNSLQYE
+1164 EQCQGSTTLDYADE
-1176 IESQWTVL
+1176 YHWMVP
-1184 DEDLDKGI
+1184 DEDLDTGI
-1192 EETVTIGN
+1192 DSEIRIGTN
-1200 NLINSNHKITKVD
+1200 MTNSKHIITKVD
-1213 YVHKISSSRGTYK
+1213 YVHKIASSKGTYK

-1231 YSGHDDGDIKIEE
+1231 YSGHDDGDIKIEK

-1272 KLTLDNFGTFYTPS
+1272 KLTLNNFGTFYS
-1286 DAPQVNGRIYGTL
+1286 NVNENGRIYSDLTN
-1299 DRSLSSK
+1299 SLSSL
-1306 IRGEEQIKGGELN
+1306 IREN
-1319 TSETIGKNEYACTY
+1319 TTTKNNDAVNSNEYACTY

-1383 YVCSTTHYDESCQPK
+1383 YVCSTTHYDESCQQK

-1536 KSHESYNNDTMT
+1536 KSQESYNNDTMT
-1548 CYDYKIERDED
+1548 CYDYQIERDED

-1605 GDGRKKNKEN
+1605 KAGRTKAKEQFSKTYVA
-1615 LNPYR
+1615 PG
-1620 PNVNIENFNTDNLI
+1620 VSNTDNLI

>member
-10 IFILLSIMVNVNALN
+10 IFLLLCIMVNVEALN

-160 KNNDNDEN
+160 KSSDNEEN

-184 NLLEGKCYSSAAQ
+184 NLLEGKCKYTTAAQ
-197 CADATGY
+197 CADATGK
-204 GCHVSVT
+204 GCHLDS
-211 NRNCYVPSTSS
+211 NNCYIPSTSS

-234 ECYTGRFQSSEKHGC
+234 ECYTGRFQSPEKHGC

-271 RERDGKWK
+271 RERDGKWY
-279 QLNWEPCD
+279 QLNGA
-287 KCTPNEYQGII
+287 KCEECVPNEAQGIY
-298 CPDDERDENTGCR
+298 CGNERSSTTGC
-311 KSKYACTDTEGDL
+311 KIASSCSGEQNELAYKDCIYKANI
-324 TQKNCESIANNRNNN
+324 KNSDSNEQ
-339 DPKGEYHDWVCTKKT
+339 YHDWTCTKN
-354 GSICYRLERK
+354 SSNICYRLERK
-364 GSGSSSNVCSGNS
+364 GSSGGSSS
-377 SEVKSCCEKKNL
+377 SCNAK
-389 YFPQSD
+389 
-395 CEIARSKVTNS
+395 
-406 SSKKCELYNGCYRI
+406 
-420 VDKKTNPSCD
+420 
-430 GSKGEYRQD
+430 KGEYTLNECNDRV
-439 ICIKR
+439 
-444 KKKNQDCKELDNG
+444 KNGQGTECQKVSLFSK
-457 CYKLVNISAICDESK
+457 CYKLVTKCIKAKNQYSEKECKTMVNK
-472 GEYIK
+472 GKGIT
-477 DQCEGVKK
+477 C
-485 TKKIKE
+485 KKIGNNCFQLIT
-491 KVDGSCVIQSNGC
+491 GSSKPGDDDPNPG
-504 YKFVADSSGNG
+504 G
-515 SGGNGS
+515 SGS

-566 KADGVIKKIVS
+566 KADGIIKKIVS

-599 FEVEKQNEAT
+599 FEVEKENEAT
-609 EVELLGASKEFINTE
+609 KVELLGASKEFINTE

-632 SEGADLSK
+632 SEGDDLSK
-640 LFEERNGT
+640 LLEERNGT

-760 EAYNAESKKY
+760 EAYNAESGKY

-777 SKNSKDR
+777 SKNSKDS

-812 DYIFGVPYKKS
+812 DYIFGVPYKKN

-1089 GINCDFMYS
+1089 GMNCDFMYS

-1415 CENNYNCCPNCT
+1415 CENNYNCCPNCV

-1490 IDEITARAKDTT
+1490 IDEITTRAKDTT
-1502 SEETTPSS
+1502 SGETTPSS
-1510 GNPKVENYSLKV
+1510 GNPKVEDYSLKV
-1522 VMNSDMITNIREYN
+1522 VMDTDMITKIREYN
-1536 KSHESYNNDTMT
+1536 KTQESYNNDTMT
-1548 CYDYKIERDED
+1548 CYDYQIDRDED
-1559 NCKKNGYTWKKEG
+1559 GCKKAGYTWKKEG

-1585 SSFIDDLADG
+1585 SSFVDDLADG

-1605 GDGRKKNKEN
+1605 KAGRTKAKEQFSKTYVA
-1615 LNPYR
+1615 PG
-1620 PNVNIENFNTDNLI
+1620 VSNTDNLI

>member
-10 IFILLSIMVNVNALN
+10 IFLLLCIMVNVEALN

-160 KNNDNDEN
+160 KSSDNEEN

-184 NLLEGKCYSSAAQ
+184 NLLEGKCKYTTAAQ
-197 CADATGY
+197 CADATGK
-204 GCHVSVT
+204 GCHLDS
-211 NRNCYVPSTSS
+211 NNCYIPSTSS

-234 ECYTGRFQSSEKHGC
+234 ECYTGRFQSPEKHGC

-271 RERDGKWK
+271 RERDGKWY
-279 QLNWEPCD
+279 QLNGA
-287 KCTPNEYQGII
+287 KCEECVPNEAQGIY
-298 CPDDERDENTGCR
+298 CGNERSSTTGC
-311 KSKYACTDTEGDL
+311 KIASSCSGEQNELAYKDCIYKANI
-324 TQKNCESIANNRNNN
+324 KNSDSNEQ
-339 DPKGEYHDWVCTKKT
+339 YHDWTCTKN
-354 GSICYRLERK
+354 SSNICYRLERK
-364 GSGSSSNVCSGNS
+364 GSSGGSSS
-377 SEVKSCCEKKNL
+377 SCNAK
-389 YFPQSD
+389 
-395 CEIARSKVTNS
+395 
-406 SSKKCELYNGCYRI
+406 
-420 VDKKTNPSCD
+420 
-430 GSKGEYRQD
+430 KGEYTLNECNDRV
-439 ICIKR
+439 
-444 KKKNQDCKELDNG
+444 KNGQGTECQKVSLFSK
-457 CYKLVNISAICDESK
+457 CYKLVTKCIKAKNQYSEKECKTMVNK
-472 GEYIK
+472 GKGIT
-477 DQCEGVKK
+477 C
-485 TKKIKE
+485 KKIGNNCFQLIT
-491 KVDGSCVIQSNGC
+491 GSSKPGDDDPNPG
-504 YKFVADSSGNG
+504 G
-515 SGGNGS
+515 SGS

-566 KADGVIKKIVS
+566 KADGIIKKIVS

-599 FEVEKQNEAT
+599 FEVEKENEAT
-609 EVELLGASKEFINTE
+609 KVELLGASKEFINTE

-632 SEGADLSK
+632 SEGDDLSK
-640 LFEERNGT
+640 LLEERNGT

-777 SKNSKDR
+777 SKNSKDK
-784 AGNFYKLVDTEFANK
+784 AGNEYKLKDDEYAQMVSD
-799 VAENDYCEVKCKE
+799 NDYCEVKCKE

-839 QDCYTTKLDYKKY
+839 QDCYTTKLNYKKY
-852 TEDIVKKQAEIL
+852 TEDIVKKQKEIL
-864 DTYNEWLENYENYT
+864 DTYNEWLENYENYKQYQWT
-878 FSLVQ
+878 Q
-883 GDAVACNANSCPAI
+883 ADPMI
-897 TDQNGNSTGKCS
+897 CS
-909 EAGYNGTYDYKKMI
+909 QETCTSSHDKNGTFTGCNSSESAPYDYIYKVI
-923 DHSKNFYTYEIKE
+923 HSNKFKCATITEGD
-936 ESDKWTIIN
+936 DKWTIDVDECSKDPKEFGKFKN
-945 VKTGGDAPHGNPQF
+945 EKTCSASGNS
-959 GEWTNTKRCQG
+959 
-970 CSLTGECE
+970 CSTSGECKVE
-978 WKIKPEKDYADK
+978 
-990 KEGYKTAALAAKQK
+990 KTAQKDWEDQKGNFESKAQAAKQT
-1004 LKDKMKELREIID
+1004 LKTLLEDLRQIVDK
-1017 NYNSCVAD
+1017 YNSCAAD
-1025 HDYPNLQL
+1025 HDYASKQ
-1033 ATDVNMGLDRN
+1033 ADKSQAYG
-1044 GENEVAYWDMVYKYN
+1044 EVAFWDMIYRYN
-1059 PSIQYSYREPEPGVS
+1059 PDIQYSYEEPEPGI
-1074 STKWISSVQAKSCEH
+1074 STTRWISSVQGASCEH
-1089 GINCDFMYS
+1089 GMNCDFMYS
-1098 PDAIIVADNYAVKK
+1098 PDAL
-1112 MVEAGLCT
+1112 VEA
-1120 EYKPDEKTS
+1120 EKCADTS
-1129 NNSKPYCMSSDS
+1129 GGKVKCSENTS
-1141 IKDIDEESHFATWY
+1141 IKDVDDDTHESTWY
-1155 CDGTIDNEY
+1155 CDGNIDNEY
-1164 EICTGDNSLQYE
+1164 EQCQGSTTLDYADE
-1176 IESQWTVL
+1176 YHWMVP
-1184 DEDLDKGI
+1184 DEDLDTGI
-1192 EETVTIGN
+1192 DSEIRIGTN
-1200 NLINSNHKITKVD
+1200 MTNSKHIITKVD
-1213 YVHKISSSRGTYK
+1213 YVHKIASSKGTYK

-1231 YSGHDDGDIKIEE
+1231 YSGHDDGDIKIEK

-1272 KLTLDNFGTFYTPS
+1272 KLTLNNFGTFYS
-1286 DAPQVNGRIYGTL
+1286 NVNENGRIYSDLTN
-1299 DRSLSSK
+1299 SLSSL
-1306 IRGEEQIKGGELN
+1306 IRENATTKN
-1319 TSETIGKNEYACTY
+1319 NDAVNSNEYACTY

-1383 YVCSTTHYDESCQPK
+1383 YVCSTTHYDESCQQK

-1522 VMNSDMITNIREYN
+1522 VMDTDMITKIREYN
-1536 KSHESYNNDTMT
+1536 KSQESYNNDTMT
-1548 CYDYKIERDED
+1548 CYDYQIERDED
-1559 NCKKNGYTWKKEG
+1559 HCKTDGYTWKKEG
-1572 DSGKC
+1572 ESGKC

-1585 SSFIDDLADG
+1585 SSFVDDLADG

-1605 GDGRKKNKEN
+1605 KAGRTKAKEQFSKTYVA
-1615 LNPYR
+1615 PG
-1620 PNVNIENFNTDNLI
+1620 VSNTDNLI

>member
-10 IFILLSIMVNVNALN
+10 IFLLLCIMVNVNALN

-36 SQTHSPSYGFNEQY
+36 SQTHSASYGFNEQY

-71 AAGQGASYVVNRM
+71 AAGQGASYVVSRM

-90 DLAVLYLMKN
+90 DYAVLYLMKN

-154 LSNTSK
+154 LSNSSK
-160 KNNDNDEN
+160 KEKEKSDEDKKKDP
-168 ADEGGKSLALL
+168 DEGGKSLALL
-179 GFEKY
+179 GFEKH
-184 NLLEGKCYSSAAQ
+184 NLLEEKCDTLDKITKSMKECENKKEAEEKRSFYQ
-197 CADATGY
+197 KKYKCVQDETTG
-204 GCHVSVT
+204 CFKVVEDKSKCDT
-211 NRNCYVPSTSS
+211 NQKILDSLDKCIAESNRKQEQSFNTKKYTCQQNTSTKCWEVVEDKS
-222 TDICPTIKNDIF
+222 
-234 ECYTGRFQSSEKHGC
+234 SSEC
-249 KIVDTCS
+249 DS
-256 FDTAAECSDKAGLKC
+256 S
-271 RERDGKWK
+271 K
-279 QLNWEPCD
+279 QEYTID
-287 KCTPNEYQGII
+287 KCEVIKEVN
-298 CPDDERDENTGCR
+298 
-311 KSKYACTDTEGDL
+311 K
-324 TQKNCESIANNRNNN
+324 
-339 DPKGEYHDWVCTKKT
+339 
-354 GSICYRLERK
+354 
-364 GSGSSSNVCSGNS
+364 SGS
-377 SEVKSCCEKKNL
+377 CEK
-389 YFPQSD
+389 
-395 CEIARSKVTNS
+395 
-406 SSKKCELYNGCYRI
+406 
-420 VDKKTNPSCD
+420 
-430 GSKGEYRQD
+430 
-439 ICIKR
+439 
-444 KKKNQDCKELDNG
+444 
-457 CYKLVNISAICDESK
+457 
-472 GEYIK
+472 
-477 DQCEGVKK
+477 
-485 TKKIKE
+485 
-491 KVDGSCVIQSNGC
+491 QSNGC
-504 YKFVADSSGNG
+504 YKYISSSNGGSGSGSGSSGG
-515 SGGNGS
+515 T
-521 GASVSCGGF
+521 SVSCSGF

-577 VKIDIKNITDTSSDS
+577 VKIDIKNITDTGSDS

-609 EVELLGASKEFINTE
+609 EVKLLGASKEFINTE
-624 DGWKSKPI
+624 DGWESI

-640 LFEERNGT
+640 LLEERNGT

-688 EDGGAVLYAS
+688 EDGGAVLYAA

-740 ICEDGLEPDKETG
+740 ICEDGLEPDEETG

-760 EAYNAESKKY
+760 EAYNAESGKY

-777 SKNSKDR
+777 SKNSKDK
-784 AGNFYKLVDTEFANK
+784 AGNEYKLKDEEYAKMVS
-799 VAENDYCEVKCKE
+799 ENDYCEVKCKE

-839 QDCYTTKLDYKKY
+839 QDCYTTKLNYKKY
-852 TEDIVKKQAEIL
+852 TEDIVNKQKEIL
-864 DTYNEWLENYENYT
+864 DTYNEWLENYENYIQYQWT
-878 FSLVQ
+878 Q
-883 GDAVACNANSCPAI
+883 GKEMECTNQTCTANYYTDA
-897 TDQNGNSTGKCS
+897 NGNRNFSDCS
-909 EAGYNGTYDYKKMI
+909 NTPSTYDYYYNVI
-923 DHSKNFYTYEIKE
+923 HSNKYKYATITEQE
-936 ESDKWTIIN
+936 DKWVIEVNDGSIEPT
-945 VKTGGDAPHGNPQF
+945 QF
-959 GEWTNTKRCQG
+959 GIFKNDKT
-970 CSLTGECE
+970 CSSSGNSCSTSGECKVE
-978 WKIKPEKDYADK
+978 
-990 KEGYKTAALAAKQK
+990 KTAQKDWEDQKGDFESAVQGAKQT
-1004 LKDKMKELREIID
+1004 LKTLLEDLRQIVDK
-1017 NYNSCVAD
+1017 YNSCAAD
-1025 HDYPNLQL
+1025 HDYASKQ
-1033 ATDVNMGLDRN
+1033 TDKSQAYG
-1044 GENEVAYWDMVYKYN
+1044 EVAFWDMIYRYN
-1059 PSIQYSYREPEPGVS
+1059 PDIQYSYEEPEPGI
-1074 STKWISSVQAKSCEH
+1074 STTRWISSVQGISCEH
-1089 GINCDFMYS
+1089 GMNCDFMYS
-1098 PDAIIVADNYAVKK
+1098 PDAL
-1112 MVEAGLCT
+1112 VEA
-1120 EYKPDEKTS
+1120 EKCADTS
-1129 NNSKPYCMSSDS
+1129 GGKVTCSENTSIMDVDDDS
-1141 IKDIDEESHFATWY
+1141 HVSTWY
-1155 CDGTIDNEY
+1155 CDGDIDNEY
-1164 EICTGDNSLQYE
+1164 EQCNGSTNLEYFDEYHWMVPDADLDTDPDYE
-1176 IESQWTVL
+1176 IQ
-1184 DEDLDKGI
+1184 
-1192 EETVTIGN
+1192 IGTN
-1200 NLINSNHKITKVD
+1200 KTNSKHIITKVD
-1213 YVHKISSSRGTYK
+1213 YVHKIASSKGTYK

-1231 YSGHDDGDIKIEE
+1231 YTGHDDGDIKIEE

-1272 KLTLDNFGTFYTPS
+1272 KLTLNNFGTFYS
-1286 DAPQVNGRIYGTL
+1286 NINVNGRIYSDLTN
-1299 DRSLSSK
+1299 SLSSL
-1306 IRGEEQIKGGELN
+1306 IREN
-1319 TSETIGKNEYACTY
+1319 TTTKNSDEVNSNEYACTY

-1415 CENNYNCCPNCT
+1415 CENNYNCCPNCV

-1464 RPKGYNWESDP
+1464 RPKGYNWESNP

-1490 IDEITARAKDTT
+1490 IDEITTRANNIT

-1510 GNPKVENYSLKV
+1510 GNPKVEDYSLKV
-1522 VMNSDMITNIREYN
+1522 VMDTDMITKIREYN
-1536 KSHESYNNDTMT
+1536 KTQESYNNDTMT
-1548 CYDYKIERDED
+1548 CYDYQIDRDED
-1559 NCKKNGYTWKKEG
+1559 GCKKAGYTWKKEG

-1585 SSFIDDLADG
+1585 SSFVDDLADG

-1605 GDGRKKNKEN
+1605 KEGRTKAKEQFSKAYVA
-1615 LNPYR
+1615 PG
-1620 PNVNIENFNTDNLI
+1620 VSNTDNLI

-1644 FSTLDINGDGIP
+1644 FNTLDINGDGIP

>member
-10 IFILLSIMVNVNALN
+10 IFLLLCIMVNVEALN

-160 KNNDNDEN
+160 KSSDNEEN

-184 NLLEGKCYSSAAQ
+184 NLLEGKCKYTTAAQ
-197 CADATGY
+197 CADATGK
-204 GCHVSVT
+204 GCHLDS
-211 NRNCYVPSTSS
+211 NNCYIPSTSS

-234 ECYTGRFQSSEKHGC
+234 ECYTGRFQSPEKHGC

-271 RERDGKWK
+271 RERDGKWY
-279 QLNWEPCD
+279 QLNGA
-287 KCTPNEYQGII
+287 KCEECVPNEAQGIY
-298 CPDDERDENTGCR
+298 CGNERSSTTGC
-311 KSKYACTDTEGDL
+311 KIASSCSGEQNELAYKDCIYKANI
-324 TQKNCESIANNRNNN
+324 KNSDSNEQ
-339 DPKGEYHDWVCTKKT
+339 YHDWTCTKN
-354 GSICYRLERK
+354 SSNICYRLERK
-364 GSGSSSNVCSGNS
+364 GSSGGSSS
-377 SEVKSCCEKKNL
+377 SCNAK
-389 YFPQSD
+389 
-395 CEIARSKVTNS
+395 
-406 SSKKCELYNGCYRI
+406 
-420 VDKKTNPSCD
+420 
-430 GSKGEYRQD
+430 KGEYTLNECNDRV
-439 ICIKR
+439 
-444 KKKNQDCKELDNG
+444 KNGQGTECQKVSLFSK
-457 CYKLVNISAICDESK
+457 CYKLVTKCIKAKNQYSEKECKTMVNK
-472 GEYIK
+472 GKGIT
-477 DQCEGVKK
+477 C
-485 TKKIKE
+485 KKIGNNCFQLIT
-491 KVDGSCVIQSNGC
+491 GSSKPGDDDPNPG
-504 YKFVADSSGNG
+504 G
-515 SGGNGS
+515 SGGSGSGS

-566 KADGVIKKIVS
+566 KADGFIKKIVS

-599 FEVEKQNEAT
+599 FEVEKENEAT
-609 EVELLGASKEFINTE
+609 KVELLGASKEFINTE

-640 LFEERNGT
+640 LLEERNGT

-760 EAYNAESKKY
+760 EAYNAESGKY

-777 SKNSKDR
+777 SKNSKDS

-812 DYIFGVPYKKS
+812 DYIFGVPYKKN

-959 GEWTNTKRCQG
+959 GQWTNTKRCQG

-1089 GINCDFMYS
+1089 GMNCDFMYS

-1306 IRGEEQIKGGELN
+1306 IRGEEQTKGGELN

-1352 CDPNEDWDKC
+1352 CKPNEDWDKC

-1383 YVCSTTHYDESCQPK
+1383 YVCSTTHYDESCQQK

-1522 VMNSDMITNIREYN
+1522 VMDTDMITKIREYN
-1536 KSHESYNNDTMT
+1536 KSQESYNNDTMT
-1548 CYDYKIERDED
+1548 CYDYQIERDED
-1559 NCKKNGYTWKKEG
+1559 HCKTDGYTWKKEG

-1585 SSFIDDLADG
+1585 SSFVDDLADG

-1605 GDGRKKNKEN
+1605 KAGRTKAKEQFSKTYVA
-1615 LNPYR
+1615 PG
-1620 PNVNIENFNTDNLI
+1620 VSNTDNLI

>member
-10 IFILLSIMVNVNALN
+10 IFLLLCIMVNVEALN

-160 KNNDNDEN
+160 KSSDNEEN

-184 NLLEGKCYSSAAQ
+184 NLLEGKCKYTTAAQ
-197 CADATGY
+197 CADATGK
-204 GCHVSVT
+204 GCHLDS
-211 NRNCYVPSTSS
+211 NNCYIPSTSS

-234 ECYTGRFQSSEKHGC
+234 ECYTGRFQSPEKHAC

-271 RERDGKWK
+271 RERDGKWY
-279 QLNWEPCD
+279 QLNGA
-287 KCTPNEYQGII
+287 KCEECVPNEAQGIY
-298 CPDDERDENTGCR
+298 CGNERSSTTGC
-311 KSKYACTDTEGDL
+311 KIASSCSGEQNELAYKDCIYKANI
-324 TQKNCESIANNRNNN
+324 KNSDSNEQ
-339 DPKGEYHDWVCTKKT
+339 YHDWTCTKN
-354 GSICYRLERK
+354 SSNICYRLERK
-364 GSGSSSNVCSGNS
+364 GSSGGSSS
-377 SEVKSCCEKKNL
+377 SCNAK
-389 YFPQSD
+389 
-395 CEIARSKVTNS
+395 
-406 SSKKCELYNGCYRI
+406 
-420 VDKKTNPSCD
+420 
-430 GSKGEYRQD
+430 KGEYTLNECNDRV
-439 ICIKR
+439 
-444 KKKNQDCKELDNG
+444 KNGQGTECQKVSLFSK
-457 CYKLVNISAICDESK
+457 CYKLVTKCIKAKNQYSEKECKTMVNK
-472 GEYIK
+472 GKGIT
-477 DQCEGVKK
+477 C
-485 TKKIKE
+485 KKI
-491 KVDGSCVIQSNGC
+491 GNNCFQLIT
-504 YKFVADSSGNG
+504 SSSKPGDDDPNPGG
-515 SGGNGS
+515 SGGSGSGS

-566 KADGVIKKIVS
+566 KADGIIKKIVS

-609 EVELLGASKEFINTE
+609 EVKLLGASKEFINTE
-624 DGWKSKPI
+624 EGWEPI

-640 LFEERNGT
+640 LLEERNGT

-760 EAYNAESKKY
+760 EAYNAESGKY

-777 SKNSKDR
+777 SKNSKDS

-812 DYIFGVPYKKS
+812 DYIFGVPYKKN

-1089 GINCDFMYS
+1089 GMNCDFMYS

-1306 IRGEEQIKGGELN
+1306 IRGEEQTKGGELN

-1352 CDPNEDWDKC
+1352 CKPNEDWDKC

-1383 YVCSTTHYDESCQPK
+1383 YVCSTTHYDESCQQK

-1522 VMNSDMITNIREYN
+1522 VMDTDMITKIREYN
-1536 KSHESYNNDTMT
+1536 KSQESYNNDTMT
-1548 CYDYKIERDED
+1548 CYDYQIERDED
-1559 NCKKNGYTWKKEG
+1559 HCKTDGYTWKKEG
-1572 DSGKC
+1572 ESGKC

-1585 SSFIDDLADG
+1585 SSFVDDLADG

-1605 GDGRKKNKEN
+1605 KAGRTKAKEQFSKTYVA
-1615 LNPYR
+1615 PG
-1620 PNVNIENFNTDNLI
+1620 VSNTDNLI